1 MMSNFSEEAQNVL
14 NGAREEMVG
23 LRHPYIGTE
32 HLILS
37 ILRVD
42 NEIRERLLEYN
53 LSYEGY
59 RKVVMEMVP
68 AGSLEAD
75 NFIYTPLLRRVI
87 ESSCYLARESGLA
100 EISVRNLFASMLE
113 IGEGTGIRCLVNMG
127 VNIGNLYTEFHSL
140 SRGKSKKKLMVMEFG
155 VCLNDMA
162 RDGKLDPVIG
172 RDREVTRVMEI
183 LCRRSKNN
191 PVLVGEAGVGKSA
204 IVEEVARRIEFEMVP
219 DRLLGKRII
228 SISMANLVAGTK
240 YRGEFEDR
248 MRKLIREVEDEDDI
262 ILFID
267 EVHTLVGAGG
277 AEGAIDASNILKP
290 ALARGKFVCIGATT
304 VGEYKK
310 SIRVDSA
317 LDRRFQVVNV
327 KEPSKVETRGIIG
340 GLRDIYEIYHN
351 VVLSDGVLD
360 DIVEYADRYIVGR
373 YFPDKA
379 IDVMDEVCAMVST
392 RGDEKRRVITELRGR
407 INLVRRDK
415 NCSILGN
422 RLEEAYE
429 MLREEKRLLEEV
441 DALTLAGKRGRNVV
455 SRGDVVDVVARISGV
470 RIYGDI
476 SNSDSDMNREM
487 DMDINNKEMDIS
499 NKVSDMNKEMDMN
512 RGSES
517 MQGIMREIGK
527 SFVGSDRVKR
537 ALSGIVWRRF
547 YGFGKRRGVYLFA
560 GPSGVGKTMAGKILG
575 RMLGSGDGDNVIR
588 VDMSEF
594 SDSSSVSKV
603 IGSNP
608 GYVGYE
614 DTGSVVERIRNM
626 PSGVILLDEVD
637 KAHSSVMGLFYQ
649 IMDEGFIRDNR
660 GELVRINNLIVM
672 TTNVG
677 YEKEKVGFGG
687 DEGRV
692 AERDSELRRVFGD
705 AFMNRIDGVVYFDR
719 LERGDVVEIVKR
731 EIDVVGRE
739 CRWLE
744 KYREWFMDEEFVS
757 GIVRDS
763 DFSEYGARKVKRLV
777 SERMESVIEEIM
789 ASGLGRNDE
798 KRGEESE
805 EERGENS
812 DEMESMSED
821 GKGGKDVKREVASN

>member
-14 NGAREEMVG
+14 NGAKEEMMG
-23 LRHPYIGTE
+23 LKHPYIGTE

-42 NEIRERLLEYN
+42 NEIRERLFSYN

-59 RKVVMEMVP
+59 RKVVMDMVP
-68 AGSLEAD
+68 MGSVEAD

-87 ESSCYLARESGLA
+87 ESSCYMARENGLGD
-100 EISVRNLFASMLE
+100 ISVRNLFASMLD
-113 IGEGTGIRCLVNMG
+113 IGEGTGIRGLVNMG
-127 VNIGNLYTEFHSL
+127 ININDLYTEFHSL

-172 RDREVTRVMEI
+172 RDKEVTRVMEI

-248 MRKLIREVEDEDDI
+248 MRKLIKEVEEEDDI
-262 ILFID
+262 VLFID

-310 SIRVDSA
+310 SIRADSA
-317 LDRRFQVVNV
+317 LDRRFQVVSV
-327 KEPSKVETRGIIG
+327 KEPSMNEVRGIIG
-340 GLRDIYEIYHN
+340 GLRDIYEVYHN
-351 VVLSDGVLD
+351 VVLSDEVLD

-373 YFPDKA
+373 FFPDKA

-392 RGDEKRRVITELRGR
+392 RGDEKRKCIRELRGR

-422 RLEEAYE
+422 RLEEAYK
-429 MLREEKRLLEEV
+429 MLREEKRLLGEV
-441 DALTLAGKRGRNVV
+441 DAMSFAGKRGRNVV
-455 SRGDVVDVVARISGV
+455 ERGDVIDVVERISGV
-470 RIYGDI
+470 SIY
-476 SNSDSDMNREM
+476 M
-487 DMDINNKEMDIS
+487 DRY
-499 NKVSDMNKEMDMN
+499 
-512 RGSES
+512 RGSEC
-517 MQGIMREIGK
+517 MQGFREVIGE

-537 ALSGIVWRRF
+537 ALSGIVWKWF
-547 YGFGKRRGVYLFA
+547 YGLGKRRGVYLFA
-560 GPSGVGKTMAGKILG
+560 GPTGVGKTMAGKLLG
-575 RMLGSGDGDNVIR
+575 KMLGSRDGDNVIR
-588 VDMSEF
+588 IDMSEF

-614 DTGSVVERIRNM
+614 DMGSVVERIRNM

-660 GELVRINNLIVM
+660 GNLVNVNNLIVM

-677 YEKEKVGFGG
+677 YEKGRVGFDG
-687 DEGRV
+687 DK
-692 AERDSELRRVFGD
+692 ERGNECDSELRRVFGD
-705 AFMNRIDGVVYFDR
+705 AFMNRIDGVIYFDS
-719 LERGDVVEIVKR
+719 LEREDVMVIAKR
-731 EIDVVGRE
+731 EIEGILKE
-739 CRWLE
+739 NKWLE
-744 KYREWFMDEEFVS
+744 EYRERFMDEEFIA

-763 DFSEYGARKVKRLV
+763 DFTEYGARKVKRLV
-777 SERMESVIEEIM
+777 SERMESVIVEKMDSIGKEEMDKM
-789 ASGLGRNDE
+789 AI
-798 KRGEESE
+798 
-805 EERGENS
+805 
-812 DEMESMSED
+812 
-821 GKGGKDVKREVASN
+821 KREVTSN

>member
-14 NGAREEMVG
+14 NGAKEEMMG
-23 LRHPYIGTE
+23 LKHPYIGTE

-42 NEIRERLLEYN
+42 NEIRERLFSYN

-59 RKVVMEMVP
+59 RKVVMDMVP
-68 AGSLEAD
+68 MGSVEAD

-87 ESSCYLARESGLA
+87 ESSCYMARENGLGD
-100 EISVRNLFASMLE
+100 ISVRNLFASMLD
-113 IGEGTGIRCLVNMG
+113 IGEGTGIRGLVNMG
-127 VNIGNLYTEFHSL
+127 ININDLYTEFHSL

-172 RDREVTRVMEI
+172 RDKEVTRVMEI

-248 MRKLIREVEDEDDI
+248 MRKLIKEVEEEDDI
-262 ILFID
+262 VLFID

-310 SIRVDSA
+310 SIRADSA
-317 LDRRFQVVNV
+317 LDRRFQVVSV
-327 KEPSKVETRGIIG
+327 KEPSMNDARGIIG
-340 GLRDIYEIYHN
+340 GLRDIYEVYHN
-351 VVLSDGVLD
+351 VVLSDEVLD

-373 YFPDKA
+373 FFPDKA

-392 RGDEKRRVITELRGR
+392 RGDEKRKCIRELRGR

-429 MLREEKRLLEEV
+429 MLREEKRLLGEV
-441 DALTLAGKRGRNVV
+441 DAMSFAGKRGRNVV
-455 SRGDVVDVVARISGV
+455 ERGDVIDVVERISGV
-470 RIYGDI
+470 SIY
-476 SNSDSDMNREM
+476 M
-487 DMDINNKEMDIS
+487 DRY
-499 NKVSDMNKEMDMN
+499 
-512 RGSES
+512 RGSEC
-517 MQGIMREIGK
+517 MQGFREVIGE

-537 ALSGIVWRRF
+537 ALSGIVWKWF
-547 YGFGKRRGVYLFA
+547 YGLGKRRGVYLFA
-560 GPSGVGKTMAGKILG
+560 GPTGVGKTMAGKLLG
-575 RMLGSGDGDNVIR
+575 KMLGSGDGDNVIR
-588 VDMSEF
+588 IDMSEF

-614 DTGSVVERIRNM
+614 DMGSVVERIRNM

-660 GELVRINNLIVM
+660 GNLINVNNLIVM

-677 YEKEKVGFGG
+677 YEKGRVGFDG
-687 DEGRV
+687 DK
-692 AERDSELRRVFGD
+692 ERGNECDSELRRVFGD
-705 AFMNRIDGVVYFDR
+705 AFMNRIDGVIYFDS
-719 LERGDVVEIVKR
+719 LEREDVMVIAKR
-731 EIDVVGRE
+731 EIEGILKE
-739 CRWLE
+739 NRWLE
-744 KYREWFMDEEFVS
+744 EYRERFMDEEFIA
-757 GIVRDS
+757 GIVRNS
-763 DFSEYGARKVKRLV
+763 DFTEYGARKVKRLV
-777 SERMESVIEEIM
+777 SERMESVIVDKMDSIGKEEMDKM
-789 ASGLGRNDE
+789 AI
-798 KRGEESE
+798 
-805 EERGENS
+805 
-812 DEMESMSED
+812 
-821 GKGGKDVKREVASN
+821 KREVTSN

>member
-1 MMSNFSEEAQNVL
+1 MVMMSNFSEEAQNVL
-14 NGAREEMVG
+14 NGAKEEMMG
-23 LRHPYIGTE
+23 LKHPYIGTE

-42 NEIRERLLEYN
+42 NEIRERLFSYN

-59 RKVVMEMVP
+59 RKVVMDMVP
-68 AGSLEAD
+68 MGSVEAD

-87 ESSCYLARESGLA
+87 ESSCYMARENGLGD
-100 EISVRNLFASMLE
+100 ISVRNLFASMLD
-113 IGEGTGIRCLVNMG
+113 IGEGTGIRGLVNMG
-127 VNIGNLYTEFHSL
+127 ININDLYTEFHSL

-172 RDREVTRVMEI
+172 RDKEVTRVMEI

-248 MRKLIREVEDEDDI
+248 MRKLIKEVEEEDDI
-262 ILFID
+262 VLFID

-310 SIRVDSA
+310 SIRADSA
-317 LDRRFQVVNV
+317 LDRRFQVVSV
-327 KEPSKVETRGIIG
+327 KEPSMNEVRGIIG
-340 GLRDIYEIYHN
+340 GLRDIYEVYHN
-351 VVLSDGVLD
+351 VVLSDEVLD

-373 YFPDKA
+373 FFPDKA

-392 RGDEKRRVITELRGR
+392 RGDEKRKCIRELRGR

-422 RLEEAYE
+422 RLEEAYK
-429 MLREEKRLLEEV
+429 MLREEKRLLGEV
-441 DALTLAGKRGRNVV
+441 DAMSFAGKRGRNVV
-455 SRGDVVDVVARISGV
+455 ERGDVIDVVERISGV
-470 RIYGDI
+470 SIY
-476 SNSDSDMNREM
+476 M
-487 DMDINNKEMDIS
+487 DRY
-499 NKVSDMNKEMDMN
+499 
-512 RGSES
+512 RGSEC
-517 MQGIMREIGK
+517 MQGFREVIGE

-537 ALSGIVWRRF
+537 ALSGIVWKWF
-547 YGFGKRRGVYLFA
+547 YGLGKRRGVYLFA
-560 GPSGVGKTMAGKILG
+560 GPTGVGKTMAGKLLG
-575 RMLGSGDGDNVIR
+575 KMLGSRDGDNVIR
-588 VDMSEF
+588 IDMSEF

-614 DTGSVVERIRNM
+614 DMGSVVERIRNM

-660 GELVRINNLIVM
+660 GNLVNVNNLIVM

-677 YEKEKVGFGG
+677 YEKGRVGFDG
-687 DEGRV
+687 DK
-692 AERDSELRRVFGD
+692 ERGNECDSELRRVFGD
-705 AFMNRIDGVVYFDR
+705 AFMNRIDGVIYFDS
-719 LERGDVVEIVKR
+719 LEREDVMVIAKR
-731 EIDVVGRE
+731 EIEGILKE
-739 CRWLE
+739 NKWLE
-744 KYREWFMDEEFVS
+744 EYRERFMDEEFIA

-763 DFSEYGARKVKRLV
+763 DFTEYGARKVKRLV
-777 SERMESVIEEIM
+777 SERMESVIVDKMDSIGKEEMDKM
-789 ASGLGRNDE
+789 AI
-798 KRGEESE
+798 
-805 EERGENS
+805 
-812 DEMESMSED
+812 
-821 GKGGKDVKREVASN
+821 KREVTSN

>member
-14 NGAREEMVG
+14 NGAKEEMMG
-23 LRHPYIGTE
+23 LKHPYIGTE

-42 NEIRERLLEYN
+42 NEIRERLFSYN

-59 RKVVMEMVP
+59 RKVVMDMVP
-68 AGSLEAD
+68 MGSVEAD

-87 ESSCYLARESGLA
+87 ESSCYMARENGLGD
-100 EISVRNLFASMLE
+100 ISVRNLFASMLD
-113 IGEGTGIRCLVNMG
+113 IGEGTGIRGLVNMG
-127 VNIGNLYTEFHSL
+127 ININDLYTEFHSL

-172 RDREVTRVMEI
+172 RDKEVTRVMEI

-248 MRKLIREVEDEDDI
+248 MRKLIKEVEEEDDI
-262 ILFID
+262 VLFID

-310 SIRVDSA
+310 SIRADSA
-317 LDRRFQVVNV
+317 LDRRFQVVSV
-327 KEPSKVETRGIIG
+327 KEPSMNEVRGIIG
-340 GLRDIYEIYHN
+340 GLRDIYEVYHN
-351 VVLSDGVLD
+351 VVLSDEVLD

-373 YFPDKA
+373 FFPDKA

-392 RGDEKRRVITELRGR
+392 RGDEKRKCIRELRGR

-429 MLREEKRLLEEV
+429 MLREEKRLLGEV
-441 DALTLAGKRGRNVV
+441 DAMSFAGKRGRNVV
-455 SRGDVVDVVARISGV
+455 ERGDVIDVVERISGV
-470 RIYGDI
+470 SIYVD
-476 SNSDSDMNREM
+476 RY
-487 DMDINNKEMDIS
+487 
-499 NKVSDMNKEMDMN
+499 
-512 RGSES
+512 RGSEC
-517 MQGIMREIGK
+517 MQGFREVIGE

-537 ALSGIVWRRF
+537 ALSGIVWKWF
-547 YGFGKRRGVYLFA
+547 YGLGKRRGVYLFA
-560 GPSGVGKTMAGKILG
+560 GPTGVGKTMAGKLLG
-575 RMLGSGDGDNVIR
+575 KMLGSRDGDNVIR
-588 VDMSEF
+588 IDMSEF

-614 DTGSVVERIRNM
+614 DMGSVVERIRNM

-660 GELVRINNLIVM
+660 GNLVNVNNLIVM

-677 YEKEKVGFGG
+677 DEKGRVGFDG
-687 DEGRV
+687 DK
-692 AERDSELRRVFGD
+692 ERGNECDSELRRVFGD
-705 AFMNRIDGVVYFDR
+705 AFMNRIDGVIYFDS
-719 LERGDVVEIVKR
+719 LEREDVMVIAKR
-731 EIDVVGRE
+731 EIEGILKE
-739 CRWLE
+739 NKWLE
-744 KYREWFMDEEFVS
+744 EYRERFMDEEFIA

-763 DFSEYGARKVKRLV
+763 DFTEYGARKVKRLV
-777 SERMESVIEEIM
+777 SERMESVIVDKMDSIGKEEMDKM
-789 ASGLGRNDE
+789 AI
-798 KRGEESE
+798 
-805 EERGENS
+805 
-812 DEMESMSED
+812 
-821 GKGGKDVKREVASN
+821 KREVTSN

>member
-14 NGAREEMVG
+14 NGAKEEMMG
-23 LRHPYIGTE
+23 LKHPYIGTE

-42 NEIRERLLEYN
+42 NEIRERLFSYN

-59 RKVVMEMVP
+59 RKVVMDMVP
-68 AGSLEAD
+68 MGSVEAD

-87 ESSCYLARESGLA
+87 ESSCYMARENGLGD
-100 EISVRNLFASMLE
+100 ISVRNLFASMLD
-113 IGEGTGIRCLVNMG
+113 IGEGTGIRGLVNMG
-127 VNIGNLYTEFHSL
+127 ININDLYTEFHSL

-172 RDREVTRVMEI
+172 RDKEVTRVMEI

-248 MRKLIREVEDEDDI
+248 MRKLIKEVEEEDDI
-262 ILFID
+262 VLFID

-310 SIRVDSA
+310 SIRADSA
-317 LDRRFQVVNV
+317 LDRRFQVVSV
-327 KEPSKVETRGIIG
+327 KEPSMNEVRVIIG
-340 GLRDIYEIYHN
+340 GLRDIYEVYHN
-351 VVLSDGVLD
+351 VVLSDEVLD

-373 YFPDKA
+373 FFPDKA

-392 RGDEKRRVITELRGR
+392 RGDEKRKCIRELRGR

-429 MLREEKRLLEEV
+429 MLREEKRLLGEV
-441 DALTLAGKRGRNVV
+441 DAMSFAGKRGRNVV
-455 SRGDVVDVVARISGV
+455 ERGDVIDVVERISGV
-470 RIYGDI
+470 SIYVD
-476 SNSDSDMNREM
+476 RY
-487 DMDINNKEMDIS
+487 
-499 NKVSDMNKEMDMN
+499 
-512 RGSES
+512 RGSEC
-517 MQGIMREIGK
+517 MQGFREVIGE

-537 ALSGIVWRRF
+537 ALSGIVWKWF
-547 YGFGKRRGVYLFA
+547 YGLGKRRGVYLFA
-560 GPSGVGKTMAGKILG
+560 GPTGVGKTMAGKLLG
-575 RMLGSGDGDNVIR
+575 KMLGSRDGDNVIR
-588 VDMSEF
+588 IDMSEF

-614 DTGSVVERIRNM
+614 DMGSVVERIRNM

-660 GELVRINNLIVM
+660 GNLVNVNNLIVM

-677 YEKEKVGFGG
+677 YEKGRVGFDG
-687 DEGRV
+687 DK
-692 AERDSELRRVFGD
+692 ERGNECDSELRRVFGD
-705 AFMNRIDGVVYFDR
+705 AFMNRIDGVIYFDS
-719 LERGDVVEIVKR
+719 LEREDVMVIAKR
-731 EIDVVGRE
+731 EIERILKDNK
-739 CRWLE
+739 WLE
-744 KYREWFMDEEFVS
+744 EYRERFMDEEFIA

-763 DFSEYGARKVKRLV
+763 DFTEYGARKVKRLV
-777 SERMESVIEEIM
+777 SERMESVIVDKMDSIGKEEMDKM
-789 ASGLGRNDE
+789 AI
-798 KRGEESE
+798 
-805 EERGENS
+805 
-812 DEMESMSED
+812 
-821 GKGGKDVKREVASN
+821 KREVTSN

>member
-14 NGAREEMVG
+14 NGAKEEMLG
-23 LRHPYIGTE
+23 LKHPYIGTE
-32 HLILS
+32 HLLLS

-42 NEIRERLLEYN
+42 NEIRERLFEYN

-59 RKVVMEMVP
+59 RKVVLEMVP
-68 AGSLEAD
+68 AGDSEVD

-87 ESSCYLARESGLA
+87 ESSCYMARESGLT

-127 VNIGNLYTEFHSL
+127 VDIGNLYTEFHSL
-140 SRGKSKKKLMVMEFG
+140 SRGKSKKKLMVTEFG

-248 MRKLIREVEDEDDI
+248 MRKLIREVEEEDDI
-262 ILFID
+262 VLFID

-310 SIRVDSA
+310 SIRADSA
-317 LDRRFQVVNV
+317 LDRRFQVVSV

-340 GLRDIYEIYHN
+340 GLRDIYERYHN

-379 IDVMDEVCAMVST
+379 IDVLDEVCAMVST
-392 RGDEKRRVITELRGR
+392 RGDEKRKVISELRGR

-415 NCSILGN
+415 NSSILEN
-422 RLEEAYE
+422 RLEEAYA

-441 DALTLAGKRGRNVV
+441 DCLSLTGKRGRNVV
-455 SRGDVVDVVARISGV
+455 SRGDVLDVVEGISGV
-470 RIYGDI
+470 RIYGDR
-476 SNSDSDMNREM
+476 DVDMN
-487 DMDINNKEMDIS
+487 NKDMDIS
-499 NKVSDMNKEMDMN
+499 NRDSDMSKN
-512 RGSES
+512 ES

-527 SFVGSDRVKR
+527 CFVGSDRVKR
-537 ALSGIVWRRF
+537 ALSGIVWSRF
-547 YGFGKRRGVYLFA
+547 YGLGKRRGVYLFA
-560 GPSGVGKTMAGKILG
+560 GPSGVGKTMAGKLLG
-575 RMLGSGDGDNVIR
+575 KMLGSGDGDNVIR

-637 KAHSSVMGLFYQ
+637 KAHRSVMGLFYQ

-687 DEGRV
+687 EE
-692 AERDSELRRVFGD
+692 ERGADCDSELRRVFGD
-705 AFMNRIDGVVYFDR
+705 AFMNRIDRVICFDR
-719 LERGDVVEIVKR
+719 LEEGDVAEIVRR
-731 EIDVVGRE
+731 EVEGIRQE

-744 KYREWFMDEEFVS
+744 KYRERFMDEEFVM

-763 DFSEYGARKVKRLV
+763 GFEEYGARKVKRLV
-777 SERMESVIEEIM
+777 SERMEGVIEEM
-789 ASGLGRNDE
+789 MESGLGRNDE
-798 KRGEESE
+798 KKG

-812 DEMESMSED
+812 DEMESVSED
-821 GKGGKDVKREVASN
+821 GKSGKDVKREVASN

>member
-14 NGAREEMVG
+14 NGAKEEMMG
-23 LRHPYIGTE
+23 LKHPYIGTE

-42 NEIRERLLEYN
+42 NEIRERLFSYN

-59 RKVVMEMVP
+59 RKVVMDMVP
-68 AGSLEAD
+68 MGSVEAD

-87 ESSCYLARESGLA
+87 ESSCYMARENGLGD
-100 EISVRNLFASMLE
+100 ISVRNLFASMLD
-113 IGEGTGIRCLVNMG
+113 IGEGTGIRGLVNMG
-127 VNIGNLYTEFHSL
+127 ININDLYTEFHSL

-172 RDREVTRVMEI
+172 RDKEVTRVMEI

-248 MRKLIREVEDEDDI
+248 MRKLIKEVEEEDDI
-262 ILFID
+262 VLFID

-310 SIRVDSA
+310 SIRADSA
-317 LDRRFQVVNV
+317 LDRRFQVVSV
-327 KEPSKVETRGIIG
+327 KEPSMNEVRGIIG
-340 GLRDIYEIYHN
+340 GLRDIYEVYHN
-351 VVLSDGVLD
+351 VVLSDEVLD

-373 YFPDKA
+373 FFPDKA

-392 RGDEKRRVITELRGR
+392 RGDEKRKCIRELRGR

-429 MLREEKRLLEEV
+429 MLREEKRLLGEV
-441 DALTLAGKRGRNVV
+441 DAMSFAGKRGRNVV
-455 SRGDVVDVVARISGV
+455 ERGDVIDVVERISGV
-470 RIYGDI
+470 SIYVD
-476 SNSDSDMNREM
+476 RY
-487 DMDINNKEMDIS
+487 
-499 NKVSDMNKEMDMN
+499 
-512 RGSES
+512 RGSEC
-517 MQGIMREIGK
+517 MQGFREVIGE

-537 ALSGIVWRRF
+537 ALSGIVWKWF
-547 YGFGKRRGVYLFA
+547 YGLGKRRGVYLFA
-560 GPSGVGKTMAGKILG
+560 GPTGVGKTMAGKLLG
-575 RMLGSGDGDNVIR
+575 KMLGSRDGDNVIR
-588 VDMSEF
+588 IDMSEF

-614 DTGSVVERIRNM
+614 DMGSVVERIRNM

-660 GELVRINNLIVM
+660 GNLVNVNNLIVM

-677 YEKEKVGFGG
+677 YEKGRVGFDG
-687 DEGRV
+687 DK
-692 AERDSELRRVFGD
+692 ERGNECDSELRRVFGD
-705 AFMNRIDGVVYFDR
+705 AFMNRIDGVIYFDS
-719 LERGDVVEIVKR
+719 LEREDVMVIAKR
-731 EIDVVGRE
+731 EIEGILKE
-739 CRWLE
+739 NKWLE
-744 KYREWFMDEEFVS
+744 EYRERFMDEEFIA

-763 DFSEYGARKVKRLV
+763 DFTEYGARKVKRLV
-777 SERMESVIEEIM
+777 SERMESVIVDKMDSIGKEEMDKM
-789 ASGLGRNDE
+789 AI
-798 KRGEESE
+798 
-805 EERGENS
+805 
-812 DEMESMSED
+812 
-821 GKGGKDVKREVASN
+821 KREVTSN

>member
-1 MMSNFSEEAQNVL
+1 M
-14 NGAREEMVG
+14 
-23 LRHPYIGTE
+23 
-32 HLILS
+32 
-37 ILRVD
+37 D
-42 NEIRERLLEYN
+42 
-53 LSYEGY
+53 
-59 RKVVMEMVP
+59 MVP
-68 AGSLEAD
+68 MGSVEAD

-87 ESSCYLARESGLA
+87 ESSCYMARENGLGD
-100 EISVRNLFASMLE
+100 ISVRNLFASMLD
-113 IGEGTGIRCLVNMG
+113 IGEGTGIRGLVNMG
-127 VNIGNLYTEFHSL
+127 ININDLYTEFHSL

-172 RDREVTRVMEI
+172 RDKEVTRVMEI

-248 MRKLIREVEDEDDI
+248 MRKLIKEVEEEDDI
-262 ILFID
+262 VLFID

-310 SIRVDSA
+310 SIRADSA
-317 LDRRFQVVNV
+317 LDRRFQVVSV
-327 KEPSKVETRGIIG
+327 KEPSMNDARGIIG
-340 GLRDIYEIYHN
+340 GLRDIYEVYHN
-351 VVLSDGVLD
+351 VVLSDEVLD

-373 YFPDKA
+373 FFPDKA

-392 RGDEKRRVITELRGR
+392 RGDEKRKCIRELRGR

-422 RLEEAYE
+422 RLEEAYK
-429 MLREEKRLLEEV
+429 MLREEKRLLGEV
-441 DALTLAGKRGRNVV
+441 DAMSFAGKRGRNVV
-455 SRGDVVDVVARISGV
+455 ERGDVIDVVERISGV
-470 RIYGDI
+470 SIY
-476 SNSDSDMNREM
+476 M
-487 DMDINNKEMDIS
+487 DRY
-499 NKVSDMNKEMDMN
+499 
-512 RGSES
+512 RGSEC
-517 MQGIMREIGK
+517 MQGFREVIGE

-537 ALSGIVWRRF
+537 ALSGIVWKWF
-547 YGFGKRRGVYLFA
+547 YGLGKRRGVYLFA
-560 GPSGVGKTMAGKILG
+560 GPTGVGKTMAGKLLG
-575 RMLGSGDGDNVIR
+575 KMLGSRDGDNVIR
-588 VDMSEF
+588 IDMSEF

-614 DTGSVVERIRNM
+614 DMGSVVERIRNM

-660 GELVRINNLIVM
+660 GNLINVNNLIVM

-677 YEKEKVGFGG
+677 YEKGRVGFDG
-687 DEGRV
+687 DK
-692 AERDSELRRVFGD
+692 ERGNECDSELRRVFGD
-705 AFMNRIDGVVYFDR
+705 AFMNRIDGVIYFDS
-719 LERGDVVEIVKR
+719 LEREDVMVIAKR
-731 EIDVVGRE
+731 EIEGILKE
-739 CRWLE
+739 NKWLE
-744 KYREWFMDEEFVS
+744 EYRERFMDEEFIA
-757 GIVRDS
+757 GIVMDS
-763 DFSEYGARKVKRLV
+763 DFTEYGARKVKRLV
-777 SERMESVIEEIM
+777 SERMESVIVDKMDSIGKEEMDKM
-789 ASGLGRNDE
+789 AI
-798 KRGEESE
+798 
-805 EERGENS
+805 
-812 DEMESMSED
+812 
-821 GKGGKDVKREVASN
+821 KREVTSN

>member
-14 NGAREEMVG
+14 NGAREEMMG
-23 LRHPYIGTE
+23 LKHPYIGTE

-42 NEIRERLLEYN
+42 NEIRERLFSYN

-59 RKVVMEMVP
+59 RKVVMDMVP
-68 AGSLEAD
+68 MGSVEAD

-87 ESSCYLARESGLA
+87 ESSCYMARENGLGD
-100 EISVRNLFASMLE
+100 ISVRNLFASMLD
-113 IGEGTGIRCLVNMG
+113 IGEGTGIRGLVNMG
-127 VNIGNLYTEFHSL
+127 ININDLYTEFHSL

-172 RDREVTRVMEI
+172 RDKEVTRVMEI

-248 MRKLIREVEDEDDI
+248 MRKLIKEVEEEDDI
-262 ILFID
+262 VLFID

-310 SIRVDSA
+310 SIRADSA
-317 LDRRFQVVNV
+317 LDRRFQVVSV
-327 KEPSKVETRGIIG
+327 KEPSMNDARGIIG
-340 GLRDIYEIYHN
+340 GLRDIYEVYHN
-351 VVLSDGVLD
+351 VVLSDEVLD

-373 YFPDKA
+373 FFPDKA

-392 RGDEKRRVITELRGR
+392 RGDEKRKCIRELRGR

-422 RLEEAYE
+422 RLEEAYK
-429 MLREEKRLLEEV
+429 MLREEKRLLGEV
-441 DALTLAGKRGRNVV
+441 DAMSFAGKRGRNVV
-455 SRGDVVDVVARISGV
+455 ERGDVIDVVERISGV
-470 RIYGDI
+470 SIY
-476 SNSDSDMNREM
+476 M
-487 DMDINNKEMDIS
+487 DRY
-499 NKVSDMNKEMDMN
+499 
-512 RGSES
+512 RGSEC
-517 MQGIMREIGK
+517 MQGFREVIGE
-527 SFVGSDRVKR
+527 SFVGSERVKR
-537 ALSGIVWRRF
+537 ALSGIVWKWF
-547 YGFGKRRGVYLFA
+547 YGLGKRRGVYLFA
-560 GPSGVGKTMAGKILG
+560 GPTGVGKTMAGKLLG
-575 RMLGSGDGDNVIR
+575 KMLGSRDGDNVIR
-588 VDMSEF
+588 IDMSEF

-614 DTGSVVERIRNM
+614 DMGSVVERIRNM

-660 GELVRINNLIVM
+660 GNLVNVNNLIVM

-677 YEKEKVGFGG
+677 YEKGRVGFDG
-687 DEGRV
+687 DK
-692 AERDSELRRVFGD
+692 ERGNECDSELRRVFGD
-705 AFMNRIDGVVYFDR
+705 AFMNRIDGVIYFDS
-719 LERGDVVEIVKR
+719 LEREDVMVIAKR
-731 EIDVVGRE
+731 EIERILKDNK
-739 CRWLE
+739 WLE
-744 KYREWFMDEEFVS
+744 EYRERFMDEEFIA

-763 DFSEYGARKVKRLV
+763 DFTEYGARKVKRLV
-777 SERMESVIEEIM
+777 SERMESVIVDKMDSIGKEEMDKM
-789 ASGLGRNDE
+789 AI
-798 KRGEESE
+798 
-805 EERGENS
+805 
-812 DEMESMSED
+812 
-821 GKGGKDVKREVASN
+821 KREVTSN

>member
-14 NGAREEMVG
+14 NGAKEEMMG
-23 LRHPYIGTE
+23 LKHPYIGTE

-42 NEIRERLLEYN
+42 NEIRERLFSYN

-59 RKVVMEMVP
+59 RKVVMDMVP
-68 AGSLEAD
+68 MGSVEAD

-87 ESSCYLARESGLA
+87 ESSCYMARENGLGD
-100 EISVRNLFASMLE
+100 ISVRNLFASMLD
-113 IGEGTGIRCLVNMG
+113 IGEGTGIRGLVNMG
-127 VNIGNLYTEFHSL
+127 ININDLYTEFHSL

-172 RDREVTRVMEI
+172 RDKEVTRVMEI

-248 MRKLIREVEDEDDI
+248 MRKLIKEVEEEDDI
-262 ILFID
+262 VLFID

-310 SIRVDSA
+310 SIRADSA
-317 LDRRFQVVNV
+317 LDRRFQVVSV
-327 KEPSKVETRGIIG
+327 KEPSMNEVRGIIG
-340 GLRDIYEIYHN
+340 GLRDIYEVYHN
-351 VVLSDGVLD
+351 VVLSDEVLD
-360 DIVEYADRYIVGR
+360 DIVEYAERYIVGR
-373 YFPDKA
+373 FFPDKA

-392 RGDEKRRVITELRGR
+392 RGDEKRKCIRELRGR

-429 MLREEKRLLEEV
+429 MLREEKRLLGEV
-441 DALTLAGKRGRNVV
+441 DAMSFAGKRGRNVV
-455 SRGDVVDVVARISGV
+455 ERGDVIDVVERISGV
-470 RIYGDI
+470 SIYVD
-476 SNSDSDMNREM
+476 RY
-487 DMDINNKEMDIS
+487 
-499 NKVSDMNKEMDMN
+499 
-512 RGSES
+512 RGSEC
-517 MQGIMREIGK
+517 MQGFREVIGE

-537 ALSGIVWRRF
+537 ALSGIVWKWF
-547 YGFGKRRGVYLFA
+547 YGLGKRRGVYLFA
-560 GPSGVGKTMAGKILG
+560 GPTGVGKTMAGKLLG
-575 RMLGSGDGDNVIR
+575 KMLGSRDGDNVIR
-588 VDMSEF
+588 IDMSEF

-614 DTGSVVERIRNM
+614 DMGSVVERIRNM

-660 GELVRINNLIVM
+660 GNLVNVNNLIVM

-677 YEKEKVGFGG
+677 YEKGRVGFDG
-687 DEGRV
+687 DK
-692 AERDSELRRVFGD
+692 ERGNECDSELRRVFGD
-705 AFMNRIDGVVYFDR
+705 AFMNRIDGVIYFDS
-719 LERGDVVEIVKR
+719 LEREDVMVIAKR
-731 EIDVVGRE
+731 EIEGILKE
-739 CRWLE
+739 NKWLE
-744 KYREWFMDEEFVS
+744 EYRERFMDEEFIA

-763 DFSEYGARKVKRLV
+763 DFTEYGARKVKRLV
-777 SERMESVIEEIM
+777 SERMESVIVDKMDSIGKEEMDKM
-789 ASGLGRNDE
+789 AI
-798 KRGEESE
+798 
-805 EERGENS
+805 
-812 DEMESMSED
+812 
-821 GKGGKDVKREVASN
+821 KREVTSN

>member
-14 NGAREEMVG
+14 NGAKEEMMG
-23 LRHPYIGTE
+23 LKHPYIGTE

-42 NEIRERLLEYN
+42 NEIRERLFSYN

-59 RKVVMEMVP
+59 RKVVMDMVP
-68 AGSLEAD
+68 MGSVEAD

-87 ESSCYLARESGLA
+87 ESSCYMARENGLGD
-100 EISVRNLFASMLE
+100 ISVRNLFASMLD
-113 IGEGTGIRCLVNMG
+113 IGEGTGIRGLVNMG
-127 VNIGNLYTEFHSL
+127 ININDLYKEFHSL

-172 RDREVTRVMEI
+172 RDKEVTRVMEI

-248 MRKLIREVEDEDDI
+248 MRKLIKEVEEEDDI
-262 ILFID
+262 VLFID

-310 SIRVDSA
+310 SIRADSA
-317 LDRRFQVVNV
+317 LDRRFQVVSV
-327 KEPSKVETRGIIG
+327 KEPSMNEVRGIIG
-340 GLRDIYEIYHN
+340 GLRDIYEVYHN
-351 VVLSDGVLD
+351 VVLSDEVLD

-373 YFPDKA
+373 FFPDKA

-392 RGDEKRRVITELRGR
+392 RGDEKRKCIRELRGR

-429 MLREEKRLLEEV
+429 MLREEKRLLGEV
-441 DALTLAGKRGRNVV
+441 DAMSFAGKRGRNVV
-455 SRGDVVDVVARISGV
+455 ERGDVIDVVERISGV
-470 RIYGDI
+470 SIYVD
-476 SNSDSDMNREM
+476 RY
-487 DMDINNKEMDIS
+487 
-499 NKVSDMNKEMDMN
+499 
-512 RGSES
+512 RGSEC
-517 MQGIMREIGK
+517 MQGFREVIGE

-537 ALSGIVWRRF
+537 ALSGIVWKWF
-547 YGFGKRRGVYLFA
+547 YGLGKRRGVYLFA
-560 GPSGVGKTMAGKILG
+560 GPTGVGKTMAGKLLG
-575 RMLGSGDGDNVIR
+575 KMLGSRDGDNVIR
-588 VDMSEF
+588 IDMSEF

-614 DTGSVVERIRNM
+614 DMGSVVERIRNM

-660 GELVRINNLIVM
+660 GNLVNVNNLIVM

-677 YEKEKVGFGG
+677 YEKGRVGFDG
-687 DEGRV
+687 DK
-692 AERDSELRRVFGD
+692 ERGNECDSELRRVFGD
-705 AFMNRIDGVVYFDR
+705 AFMNRIDGVIYFDS
-719 LERGDVVEIVKR
+719 LEREDVMVIAKR
-731 EIDVVGRE
+731 EIEGILKE
-739 CRWLE
+739 NKWLE
-744 KYREWFMDEEFVS
+744 EYRERFMDEEFIA

-763 DFSEYGARKVKRLV
+763 DFTEYGARKVKRLV
-777 SERMESVIEEIM
+777 SERMESVIVDKMDSIGKEEMDKM
-789 ASGLGRNDE
+789 AI
-798 KRGEESE
+798 
-805 EERGENS
+805 
-812 DEMESMSED
+812 
-821 GKGGKDVKREVASN
+821 KREVTSN

>member
-1 MMSNFSEEAQNVL
+1 MVMMSNFSEEAQNVL
-14 NGAREEMVG
+14 NGAKEEMMG
-23 LRHPYIGTE
+23 LKHPYIGTE

-42 NEIRERLLEYN
+42 NEIRERLFSYN

-59 RKVVMEMVP
+59 RKVVMDMVP
-68 AGSLEAD
+68 MGSVEAD

-87 ESSCYLARESGLA
+87 ESSCYMARENGLGD
-100 EISVRNLFASMLE
+100 ISVRNLFASMLD
-113 IGEGTGIRCLVNMG
+113 IGEGTGIRGLVNMG
-127 VNIGNLYTEFHSL
+127 ININDLYTEFHSL

-172 RDREVTRVMEI
+172 RDKEVTRVMEI

-248 MRKLIREVEDEDDI
+248 MRKLIKEVEEEDDI
-262 ILFID
+262 VLFID

-310 SIRVDSA
+310 SIRADSA
-317 LDRRFQVVNV
+317 LDRRFQVVSV
-327 KEPSKVETRGIIG
+327 KEPSMNEVRGIIG
-340 GLRDIYEIYHN
+340 GLRDIYEVYHN
-351 VVLSDGVLD
+351 VVLSDEVLD

-373 YFPDKA
+373 FFPDKA

-392 RGDEKRRVITELRGR
+392 RGDEKRKCIRELRGR

-429 MLREEKRLLEEV
+429 MLREEKRLLGEV
-441 DALTLAGKRGRNVV
+441 DAMSFAGKRGRNVV
-455 SRGDVVDVVARISGV
+455 ERGDVIDVVERISGV
-470 RIYGDI
+470 SIYVD
-476 SNSDSDMNREM
+476 RY
-487 DMDINNKEMDIS
+487 
-499 NKVSDMNKEMDMN
+499 
-512 RGSES
+512 RGSEC
-517 MQGIMREIGK
+517 MQGFREVIGE

-537 ALSGIVWRRF
+537 ALSGIVWKWF
-547 YGFGKRRGVYLFA
+547 YGLGKRRGVYLFA
-560 GPSGVGKTMAGKILG
+560 GPTGVGKTMAGKLLG
-575 RMLGSGDGDNVIR
+575 KMLGSRDGDNVIR
-588 VDMSEF
+588 IDMSEF

-614 DTGSVVERIRNM
+614 DMGSVVERIRNM

-660 GELVRINNLIVM
+660 GNLVNVNNLIVM

-677 YEKEKVGFGG
+677 YEKGRVGFDG
-687 DEGRV
+687 DK
-692 AERDSELRRVFGD
+692 ERGNECDSELRRVFGD
-705 AFMNRIDGVVYFDR
+705 AFMNRIDGVIYFDS
-719 LERGDVVEIVKR
+719 LEREDVMVIAKR
-731 EIDVVGRE
+731 EIEGILKE
-739 CRWLE
+739 NKWLE
-744 KYREWFMDEEFVS
+744 EYREMFMDEEFIA

-763 DFSEYGARKVKRLV
+763 DFTEYGARKVKRLV
-777 SERMESVIEEIM
+777 SERMESVIVDKMDSIGKEEMDKM
-789 ASGLGRNDE
+789 AI
-798 KRGEESE
+798 
-805 EERGENS
+805 
-812 DEMESMSED
+812 
-821 GKGGKDVKREVASN
+821 KREVTSN

>member
-14 NGAREEMVG
+14 NGAKEEMMG
-23 LRHPYIGTE
+23 LKHPYIGTE

-42 NEIRERLLEYN
+42 NEIRERLFSYN

-59 RKVVMEMVP
+59 RKVVMDMVP
-68 AGSLEAD
+68 MGSVEAD

-87 ESSCYLARESGLA
+87 ESSCYMARENGLGD
-100 EISVRNLFASMLE
+100 ISVRNLFASMLD
-113 IGEGTGIRCLVNMG
+113 IGEGTGIRGLVNMG
-127 VNIGNLYTEFHSL
+127 ININDLYTEFHSL

-172 RDREVTRVMEI
+172 RDKEVTRVMEI

-248 MRKLIREVEDEDDI
+248 MRKLIKEVEEEDDI
-262 ILFID
+262 VLFID

-310 SIRVDSA
+310 SIRADSA
-317 LDRRFQVVNV
+317 LDRRFQVVSV
-327 KEPSKVETRGIIG
+327 KEPSMNEVRGIIG
-340 GLRDIYEIYHN
+340 GLRDIYEVYHN
-351 VVLSDGVLD
+351 VVLSDEVLD

-373 YFPDKA
+373 FFPDKA

-392 RGDEKRRVITELRGR
+392 RGDEKRKCIRELRGR

-415 NCSILGN
+415 NCSILWN

-429 MLREEKRLLEEV
+429 MLREEKRLLGEV
-441 DALTLAGKRGRNVV
+441 DAMSFAGKRGRNVV
-455 SRGDVVDVVARISGV
+455 ERGDVIDVVERISGV
-470 RIYGDI
+470 SIYVD
-476 SNSDSDMNREM
+476 RY
-487 DMDINNKEMDIS
+487 
-499 NKVSDMNKEMDMN
+499 
-512 RGSES
+512 RGSEC
-517 MQGIMREIGK
+517 MQGFREVIGE

-537 ALSGIVWRRF
+537 ALSGIVWKWF
-547 YGFGKRRGVYLFA
+547 YGLGKRRGVYLFA
-560 GPSGVGKTMAGKILG
+560 GPTGVGKTMAGKLLG
-575 RMLGSGDGDNVIR
+575 KMLGSRDGDNVIR
-588 VDMSEF
+588 IDMSEF

-614 DTGSVVERIRNM
+614 DMGSVVERIRNM

-660 GELVRINNLIVM
+660 GNLVNVNNLIVM

-677 YEKEKVGFGG
+677 YEKGRVGFDG
-687 DEGRV
+687 DK
-692 AERDSELRRVFGD
+692 ERGNECDSELRRVFGD
-705 AFMNRIDGVVYFDR
+705 AFMNRIDGVIYFDS
-719 LERGDVVEIVKR
+719 LEREDVMVIAKR
-731 EIDVVGRE
+731 EIEGILKE
-739 CRWLE
+739 NKWLE
-744 KYREWFMDEEFVS
+744 EYRERFMDEEFIA

-763 DFSEYGARKVKRLV
+763 DFTEYGARKVKRLV
-777 SERMESVIEEIM
+777 SERMESVIVDKMDSIGKEEMDKM
-789 ASGLGRNDE
+789 AI
-798 KRGEESE
+798 
-805 EERGENS
+805 
-812 DEMESMSED
+812 
-821 GKGGKDVKREVASN
+821 KREVTSN

>member
-14 NGAREEMVG
+14 NGAKEEMMG
-23 LRHPYIGTE
+23 LKHPYIGTE

-42 NEIRERLLEYN
+42 NEIRERLFSYN

-59 RKVVMEMVP
+59 RKAVMDMVP
-68 AGSLEAD
+68 MGSVEAD

-87 ESSCYLARESGLA
+87 ESSCYMARENGLGD
-100 EISVRNLFASMLE
+100 ISVRNLFASMLD
-113 IGEGTGIRCLVNMG
+113 IGEGTGIRGLVNMG
-127 VNIGNLYTEFHSL
+127 ININDLYMEFHSL

-172 RDREVTRVMEI
+172 RDKEVTRVMEI

-248 MRKLIREVEDEDDI
+248 MRKLIKEVEEEDDI
-262 ILFID
+262 VLFID

-310 SIRVDSA
+310 SIRADSA
-317 LDRRFQVVNV
+317 LDRRFQVVSV
-327 KEPSKVETRGIIG
+327 KEPSIVEARGIIG
-340 GLRDIYEIYHN
+340 GLRDIYEVYHN
-351 VVLSDGVLD
+351 VVLSDEVID

-373 YFPDKA
+373 FFPDKA

-392 RGDEKRRVITELRGR
+392 RGDEKRKCIRELRGR

-422 RLEEAYE
+422 RLEEAYK
-429 MLREEKRLLEEV
+429 MLREEKRLLGEV
-441 DALTLAGKRGRNVV
+441 DAMSFAGKRGRNVV
-455 SRGDVVDVVARISGV
+455 ERGDVIDVVQKISGV
-470 RIYGDI
+470 SIYVD
-476 SNSDSDMNREM
+476 RY
-487 DMDINNKEMDIS
+487 
-499 NKVSDMNKEMDMN
+499 
-512 RGSES
+512 RGSEC
-517 MQGIMREIGK
+517 MQGFREVIGE
-527 SFVGSDRVKR
+527 SFVGSERVKR
-537 ALSGIVWRRF
+537 ALSGIVWKWF
-547 YGFGKRRGVYLFA
+547 YGLGKRRGVYLFA
-560 GPSGVGKTMAGKILG
+560 GPTGVGKTMAGKLLG
-575 RMLGSGDGDNVIR
+575 KMLGSRDGDNVIR
-588 VDMSEF
+588 IDMSEF

-614 DTGSVVERIRNM
+614 DMGSVVERIRNM

-660 GELVRINNLIVM
+660 GNLVNVNNLIVM

-677 YEKEKVGFGG
+677 YEKGRVGFDG
-687 DEGRV
+687 DK
-692 AERDSELRRVFGD
+692 ERRNGCDSELRRVFGD
-705 AFMNRIDGVVYFDR
+705 AFMNRIDGVVYFDS
-719 LERGDVVEIVKR
+719 LEREDVMVIAKR
-731 EIDVVGRE
+731 EIEGILKE
-739 CRWLE
+739 NRWLE
-744 KYREWFMDEEFVS
+744 EYRERFMDEEFIV

-763 DFSEYGARKVKRLV
+763 DFTEYGARKVKRLV
-777 SERMESVIEEIM
+777 SERMESVIVDKMDSIGKEEMDKM
-789 ASGLGRNDE
+789 AI
-798 KRGEESE
+798 
-805 EERGENS
+805 
-812 DEMESMSED
+812 
-821 GKGGKDVKREVASN
+821 KREVTSN

>member
-14 NGAREEMVG
+14 NGAKEEMMG
-23 LRHPYIGTE
+23 LKHPYIGTE

-42 NEIRERLLEYN
+42 NEIRERLFSYN

-59 RKVVMEMVP
+59 RKVVMDMVP
-68 AGSLEAD
+68 MGSVEAD

-87 ESSCYLARESGLA
+87 ESSCYMARENGLGD
-100 EISVRNLFASMLE
+100 ISVRNLFASMLD
-113 IGEGTGIRCLVNMG
+113 IGEGTGIRGLVNMG
-127 VNIGNLYTEFHSL
+127 ININDLYTEFHSL

-172 RDREVTRVMEI
+172 RDKEVTRVMEI

-248 MRKLIREVEDEDDI
+248 MRKLIKEVEEEDDI
-262 ILFID
+262 VLFID

-310 SIRVDSA
+310 SIRADSA
-317 LDRRFQVVNV
+317 LDRRFQVVSV
-327 KEPSKVETRGIIG
+327 KEPSMNEVRGIIG
-340 GLRDIYEIYHN
+340 GLRDIYEVYHN
-351 VVLSDGVLD
+351 VVLSDEVLD

-373 YFPDKA
+373 FFPDKA

-392 RGDEKRRVITELRGR
+392 RGDEKRKCIRELRGR

-429 MLREEKRLLEEV
+429 MLREEKRLLGEV
-441 DALTLAGKRGRNVV
+441 DAMSFAGKRGRNVV
-455 SRGDVVDVVARISGV
+455 ERGDVIDVVERISGV
-470 RIYGDI
+470 SIY
-476 SNSDSDMNREM
+476 M
-487 DMDINNKEMDIS
+487 DRY
-499 NKVSDMNKEMDMN
+499 
-512 RGSES
+512 RGSEC
-517 MQGIMREIGK
+517 MQGFREVIGE

-537 ALSGIVWRRF
+537 ALSGIVWKWF
-547 YGFGKRRGVYLFA
+547 YGLGKRRGVYLFA
-560 GPSGVGKTMAGKILG
+560 GPTGVGKTMAGKLLG
-575 RMLGSGDGDNVIR
+575 KMLGSRDGDNVIR
-588 VDMSEF
+588 IDMSEF

-614 DTGSVVERIRNM
+614 DMGSVVERIRNM

-660 GELVRINNLIVM
+660 GNLVNVNNLIVM

-677 YEKEKVGFGG
+677 YEKGRVGFDG
-687 DEGRV
+687 DK
-692 AERDSELRRVFGD
+692 ERGNECDSELRRVFGD
-705 AFMNRIDGVVYFDR
+705 AFMNRIDGVIYFDS
-719 LERGDVVEIVKR
+719 LEREDVMVIAKR
-731 EIDVVGRE
+731 EIEGILKE
-739 CRWLE
+739 NKWLE
-744 KYREWFMDEEFVS
+744 EYRERFMDEEFIA

-763 DFSEYGARKVKRLV
+763 DFTEYGARKVKRLV
-777 SERMESVIEEIM
+777 SERMESVIVDKMDSIGKEEMDKM
-789 ASGLGRNDE
+789 AI
-798 KRGEESE
+798 
-805 EERGENS
+805 
-812 DEMESMSED
+812 
-821 GKGGKDVKREVASN
+821 KREVTSN

>member
-14 NGAREEMVG
+14 NGAKEEMMG
-23 LRHPYIGTE
+23 LKHPYIGTE

-42 NEIRERLLEYN
+42 NEIRERLFSYN

-59 RKVVMEMVP
+59 RKVVMDMVP
-68 AGSLEAD
+68 MGSVEAD

-87 ESSCYLARESGLA
+87 ESSCYMARENGLGD
-100 EISVRNLFASMLE
+100 ISVRNLFASMLD
-113 IGEGTGIRCLVNMG
+113 IGEGTGIRGLVNMG
-127 VNIGNLYTEFHSL
+127 ININDLYTEFHSL

-172 RDREVTRVMEI
+172 RDKEVTRVMEI

-248 MRKLIREVEDEDDI
+248 MRKLIKEVEEEDDI
-262 ILFID
+262 VLFID

-310 SIRVDSA
+310 SIRADSA
-317 LDRRFQVVNV
+317 LDRRFQVVSV
-327 KEPSKVETRGIIG
+327 KEPSMNEVRGIIG
-340 GLRDIYEIYHN
+340 GLRDIYEVYHN
-351 VVLSDGVLD
+351 VVLSDEVLD

-373 YFPDKA
+373 FFPDKA

-392 RGDEKRRVITELRGR
+392 RGDEKRKCIRELRGR

-422 RLEEAYE
+422 RLEEAYK
-429 MLREEKRLLEEV
+429 MLREEKRLLGEV
-441 DALTLAGKRGRNVV
+441 DAMSFAGKRGRNVV
-455 SRGDVVDVVARISGV
+455 ERGDVIDVVERISGV
-470 RIYGDI
+470 SIYVD
-476 SNSDSDMNREM
+476 RY
-487 DMDINNKEMDIS
+487 
-499 NKVSDMNKEMDMN
+499 
-512 RGSES
+512 RGSEC
-517 MQGIMREIGK
+517 MQGFREVIGE

-537 ALSGIVWRRF
+537 ALSGIVWKWF
-547 YGFGKRRGVYLFA
+547 YGLGKRRGVYLFA
-560 GPSGVGKTMAGKILG
+560 GPTGVGKTMAGKLLG
-575 RMLGSGDGDNVIR
+575 KMLGSRDGDNVIR
-588 VDMSEF
+588 IDMSEF

-614 DTGSVVERIRNM
+614 DMGSVVERIRNM

-660 GELVRINNLIVM
+660 GNLVNVNNLIVM

-677 YEKEKVGFGG
+677 YEKGRVGFDG
-687 DEGRV
+687 DK
-692 AERDSELRRVFGD
+692 ERGNECDSELRRVFGD
-705 AFMNRIDGVVYFDR
+705 AFMNRIDGVIYFDS
-719 LERGDVVEIVKR
+719 LEREDVMVIAKR
-731 EIDVVGRE
+731 EIEGIVKE
-739 CRWLE
+739 NKWLE
-744 KYREWFMDEEFVS
+744 EYRERFMDEEFIA

-763 DFSEYGARKVKRLV
+763 DFTEYGARKVKRLV
-777 SERMESVIEEIM
+777 SERMESVIVDKMDSIGKEEMDKM
-789 ASGLGRNDE
+789 AI
-798 KRGEESE
+798 
-805 EERGENS
+805 
-812 DEMESMSED
+812 
-821 GKGGKDVKREVASN
+821 KREVTSN

>member
-14 NGAREEMVG
+14 NGAREEMMG
-23 LRHPYIGTE
+23 LKHPYIGTE

-42 NEIRERLLEYN
+42 NEIRERLFSYN

-59 RKVVMEMVP
+59 RKVVMDMVP
-68 AGSLEAD
+68 MGKEEAD

-87 ESSCYLARESGLA
+87 ESSCYMARENGLGD
-100 EISVRNLFASMLE
+100 ISVRNLFASMLD
-113 IGEGTGIRCLVNMG
+113 IGEGTGIRGLVNMG
-127 VNIGNLYTEFHSL
+127 ININDLYTEFHSL

-172 RDREVTRVMEI
+172 RDKEVTRVMEI

-248 MRKLIREVEDEDDI
+248 MRKLIKEVEEEDDI
-262 ILFID
+262 VLFID

-310 SIRVDSA
+310 SIRADSA
-317 LDRRFQVVNV
+317 LDRRFQVVSV
-327 KEPSKVETRGIIG
+327 KEPSMNEVRGIIG
-340 GLRDIYEIYHN
+340 GLRDIYEVYHN
-351 VVLSDGVLD
+351 VVLSDEVLD

-373 YFPDKA
+373 FFPDKA

-392 RGDEKRRVITELRGR
+392 RGDEKRKCIRELRGR

-441 DALTLAGKRGRNVV
+441 DAMSFAGKRGRNVV
-455 SRGDVVDVVARISGV
+455 ERGDVIDVVERISGV
-470 RIYGDI
+470 SIY
-476 SNSDSDMNREM
+476 M
-487 DMDINNKEMDIS
+487 DRY
-499 NKVSDMNKEMDMN
+499 
-512 RGSES
+512 RGSEC
-517 MQGIMREIGK
+517 MQGFREVIGE

-537 ALSGIVWRRF
+537 ALSGIVWKWF
-547 YGFGKRRGVYLFA
+547 YGLGKRRGVYLFA
-560 GPSGVGKTMAGKILG
+560 GPTGVGKTMAGKLLG
-575 RMLGSGDGDNVIR
+575 KMLGSRDGDNVIR
-588 VDMSEF
+588 IDMSEF

-614 DTGSVVERIRNM
+614 DMGSVVERIRNM

-660 GELVRINNLIVM
+660 GNLVNVNNLIVM

-677 YEKEKVGFGG
+677 YEKGRVGFDG
-687 DEGRV
+687 DN
-692 AERDSELRRVFGD
+692 ERGNGCDSELRRVFGD

-719 LERGDVVEIVKR
+719 LEREDVMVIAKR
-731 EIDVVGRE
+731 EIEGILKE
-739 CRWLE
+739 NRWLE
-744 KYREWFMDEEFVS
+744 EYRERFMDEDFIA

-763 DFSEYGARKVKRLV
+763 DFTEYGARKVKRLV
-777 SERMESVIEEIM
+777 SERMESVIVEKMDSIGKEEMDKM
-789 ASGLGRNDE
+789 AI
-798 KRGEESE
+798 
-805 EERGENS
+805 
-812 DEMESMSED
+812 
-821 GKGGKDVKREVASN
+821 KREVTSN

>member
-14 NGAREEMVG
+14 NGAKEEMMG
-23 LRHPYIGTE
+23 LKHPYIGTE

-42 NEIRERLLEYN
+42 NEIRERLFSYN

-59 RKVVMEMVP
+59 RKVVMDMVP
-68 AGSLEAD
+68 MGSVEAD

-87 ESSCYLARESGLA
+87 ESSCYMARENGLGD
-100 EISVRNLFASMLE
+100 ISVRNLFASMLD
-113 IGEGTGIRCLVNMG
+113 IGEGTGIRGLVNMG
-127 VNIGNLYTEFHSL
+127 ININDLYTEFHSL

-172 RDREVTRVMEI
+172 RDKEVTRVMEI

-248 MRKLIREVEDEDDI
+248 MRKLIKEVEEEDDI
-262 ILFID
+262 VLFID

-310 SIRVDSA
+310 SIRADSA
-317 LDRRFQVVNV
+317 LDRRFQVVSV
-327 KEPSKVETRGIIG
+327 KEPSMNEVRGIIG
-340 GLRDIYEIYHN
+340 GLRDIYEVYHN
-351 VVLSDGVLD
+351 VVLSDEVLD

-373 YFPDKA
+373 FFPDKA

-392 RGDEKRRVITELRGR
+392 RGDEKRKCIRELRGR

-422 RLEEAYE
+422 RLEEAYK
-429 MLREEKRLLEEV
+429 MLREEKRLLGEV
-441 DALTLAGKRGRNVV
+441 DAMSFAGKRGRNVV
-455 SRGDVVDVVARISGV
+455 ERGDVIDVVERISGV
-470 RIYGDI
+470 SIYVD
-476 SNSDSDMNREM
+476 RY
-487 DMDINNKEMDIS
+487 
-499 NKVSDMNKEMDMN
+499 
-512 RGSES
+512 RGSEC
-517 MQGIMREIGK
+517 MQGFREVIGE

-537 ALSGIVWRRF
+537 ALSGIVWKWF
-547 YGFGKRRGVYLFA
+547 YGLGKRRGVYLFA
-560 GPSGVGKTMAGKILG
+560 GPTGVGKTMAGKLLG
-575 RMLGSGDGDNVIR
+575 KMLGSRDGDNVIR
-588 VDMSEF
+588 IDMSEF

-614 DTGSVVERIRNM
+614 DMGSVVERIRNM

-660 GELVRINNLIVM
+660 GNLVNVNNLIVM

-677 YEKEKVGFGG
+677 YEKGRVGFDG
-687 DEGRV
+687 DK
-692 AERDSELRRVFGD
+692 ERGNECDSELRRVFGD
-705 AFMNRIDGVVYFDR
+705 AFMNRIDGVIYFDS
-719 LERGDVVEIVKR
+719 LEREDVMVIAKR
-731 EIDVVGRE
+731 EIEGILKE
-739 CRWLE
+739 NKWLE
-744 KYREWFMDEEFVS
+744 EYRERFMDEEFIA

-763 DFSEYGARKVKRLV
+763 DFTEYGARKVKRLV
-777 SERMESVIEEIM
+777 SERMESVIVDKMDSIGKEEMDKM
-789 ASGLGRNDE
+789 AI
-798 KRGEESE
+798 
-805 EERGENS
+805 
-812 DEMESMSED
+812 
-821 GKGGKDVKREVASN
+821 KREVTSN

>member
-14 NGAREEMVG
+14 NGAKEEMIG
-23 LRHPYIGTE
+23 LKHPYIGTE

-42 NEIRERLLEYN
+42 NEIRERLFSYN

-59 RKVVMEMVP
+59 RKVVMDMVP
-68 AGSLEAD
+68 MGSVEAD

-87 ESSCYLARESGLA
+87 ESSCYMARENGLGD
-100 EISVRNLFASMLE
+100 ISVRNLFASMLD
-113 IGEGTGIRCLVNMG
+113 IGEGTGIRGLVNMG
-127 VNIGNLYTEFHSL
+127 ININDLYTEFHSL

-172 RDREVTRVMEI
+172 RDKEVTRVMEI

-248 MRKLIREVEDEDDI
+248 MRKLIKEVEEEDDI
-262 ILFID
+262 VLFID

-310 SIRVDSA
+310 SIRADSA
-317 LDRRFQVVNV
+317 LDRRFQVVSV
-327 KEPSKVETRGIIG
+327 KEPSMNDARGIIG
-340 GLRDIYEIYHN
+340 GLRDIYEVYHN
-351 VVLSDGVLD
+351 VVLSDEVLD

-373 YFPDKA
+373 FFPDKA

-392 RGDEKRRVITELRGR
+392 RGDEKRKCIRELRGR

-422 RLEEAYE
+422 RLEEAYK
-429 MLREEKRLLEEV
+429 MLREEKRLLGEV
-441 DALTLAGKRGRNVV
+441 DAMSFAGKRGRNVV
-455 SRGDVVDVVARISGV
+455 ERGDVIDVVERISGV
-470 RIYGDI
+470 SIY
-476 SNSDSDMNREM
+476 M
-487 DMDINNKEMDIS
+487 DRY
-499 NKVSDMNKEMDMN
+499 
-512 RGSES
+512 RGSEC
-517 MQGIMREIGK
+517 MQGFREVIGE
-527 SFVGSDRVKR
+527 SFVGSERVKR
-537 ALSGIVWRRF
+537 ALSGIVWKWF
-547 YGFGKRRGVYLFA
+547 YGLGKRRGVYLFA
-560 GPSGVGKTMAGKILG
+560 GPTGVGKTMAGKLLG
-575 RMLGSGDGDNVIR
+575 KMLGSRDGDNVIR
-588 VDMSEF
+588 IDMSEF

-614 DTGSVVERIRNM
+614 DMGSVVERIRNM

-660 GELVRINNLIVM
+660 GNLVNVNNLIVM

-677 YEKEKVGFGG
+677 YEKGRVGFDG
-687 DEGRV
+687 DK
-692 AERDSELRRVFGD
+692 ERGNECDSELRRVFGD
-705 AFMNRIDGVVYFDR
+705 AFMNRIDGVIYFDS
-719 LERGDVVEIVKR
+719 LEREDVMVIAKR
-731 EIDVVGRE
+731 EIEGILKE
-739 CRWLE
+739 NKWLE
-744 KYREWFMDEEFVS
+744 EYRERFMDEEFIA

-763 DFSEYGARKVKRLV
+763 DFTEYGARKVKRLV
-777 SERMESVIEEIM
+777 SERMESVIVDKMDSIGKEEMDKM
-789 ASGLGRNDE
+789 AI
-798 KRGEESE
+798 
-805 EERGENS
+805 
-812 DEMESMSED
+812 
-821 GKGGKDVKREVASN
+821 KREVTSN

>member
-14 NGAREEMVG
+14 NGAKEEMMG
-23 LRHPYIGTE
+23 LKHPYIGTE

-42 NEIRERLLEYN
+42 NEIRERLFSYN

-59 RKVVMEMVP
+59 RKVVMDMVP
-68 AGSLEAD
+68 MGSVEAD

-87 ESSCYLARESGLA
+87 ESSCYMARENGLGD
-100 EISVRNLFASMLE
+100 ISVRNLFASMLD
-113 IGEGTGIRCLVNMG
+113 IGEGTGIRGLVNMG
-127 VNIGNLYTEFHSL
+127 ININDLYTEFHSL

-172 RDREVTRVMEI
+172 RDKEVTRVMEI

-248 MRKLIREVEDEDDI
+248 MRKLIKEVEEEDDI
-262 ILFID
+262 VLFID

-310 SIRVDSA
+310 SIRADSA
-317 LDRRFQVVNV
+317 LDRRFQVVSV
-327 KEPSKVETRGIIG
+327 KEPSMNEVRGI
-340 GLRDIYEIYHN
+340 LRDIYEVYHN
-351 VVLSDGVLD
+351 VVLSDEVLD

-373 YFPDKA
+373 FFPDKA

-392 RGDEKRRVITELRGR
+392 RGDEKRKCIRELRGR

-429 MLREEKRLLEEV
+429 MLREEKRLLGEV
-441 DALTLAGKRGRNVV
+441 DAMSFAGKRGRNVV
-455 SRGDVVDVVARISGV
+455 ERGDVIDVVERISGV
-470 RIYGDI
+470 SIYVD
-476 SNSDSDMNREM
+476 RY
-487 DMDINNKEMDIS
+487 
-499 NKVSDMNKEMDMN
+499 
-512 RGSES
+512 RGSEC
-517 MQGIMREIGK
+517 MQGFREVIGE

-537 ALSGIVWRRF
+537 ALSGIVWKWF
-547 YGFGKRRGVYLFA
+547 YGLGKRRGVYLFA
-560 GPSGVGKTMAGKILG
+560 GPTGVGKTMAGKLLG
-575 RMLGSGDGDNVIR
+575 KMLGSRDGDNVIR
-588 VDMSEF
+588 IDMSEF

-614 DTGSVVERIRNM
+614 DMGSVVERIRNM

-660 GELVRINNLIVM
+660 GNLVNVNNLIVM

-677 YEKEKVGFGG
+677 YEKGRVGFDG
-687 DEGRV
+687 DK
-692 AERDSELRRVFGD
+692 ERGNECDSELRRVFGD
-705 AFMNRIDGVVYFDR
+705 AFMNRIDGVIYFDS
-719 LERGDVVEIVKR
+719 LEREDVMVIAKR
-731 EIDVVGRE
+731 EIEGILKE
-739 CRWLE
+739 NKWLE
-744 KYREWFMDEEFVS
+744 EYRERFMDEEFIA

-763 DFSEYGARKVKRLV
+763 DFTEYGARKVKRLV
-777 SERMESVIEEIM
+777 SERMESVIVDKMDSIGKEEMDKM
-789 ASGLGRNDE
+789 AI
-798 KRGEESE
+798 
-805 EERGENS
+805 
-812 DEMESMSED
+812 
-821 GKGGKDVKREVASN
+821 KREVTSN

>member
-14 NGAREEMVG
+14 NGAKEEMMG
-23 LRHPYIGTE
+23 LKHPYIGTE

-42 NEIRERLLEYN
+42 NEIRERLFGYN

-59 RKVVMEMVP
+59 RKVVMDMVP
-68 AGSLEAD
+68 MGKEEAD

-87 ESSCYLARESGLA
+87 ESSCHKARESGLGD
-100 EISVRNLFASMLE
+100 ISVRNLFASMLD
-113 IGEGTGIRCLVNMG
+113 IGEGTGIRGLVNMG
-127 VNIGNLYTEFHSL
+127 ININDLYTEFHSL

-172 RDREVTRVMEI
+172 RDKEVTRVMEI

-248 MRKLIREVEDEDDI
+248 MRKLIKEVEEEDDI
-262 ILFID
+262 VLFID

-310 SIRVDSA
+310 SIRGDSA
-317 LDRRFQVVNV
+317 LDRRFQVVSV
-327 KEPSKVETRGIIG
+327 KEPSKVDTRGIIG
-340 GLRDIYEIYHN
+340 GLRDIYEVYHN
-351 VVLSDGVLD
+351 VVLSDDVLD

-392 RGDEKRRVITELRGR
+392 RGDEKRKCIRELRGR

-422 RLEEAYE
+422 RLDEAYK

-441 DALTLAGKRGRNVV
+441 DAMSFVGKRGRNVV
-455 SRGDVVDVVARISGV
+455 ERGDVLYVVERISGV
-470 RIYGDI
+470 SIY
-476 SNSDSDMNREM
+476 M
-487 DMDINNKEMDIS
+487 DRY
-499 NKVSDMNKEMDMN
+499 
-512 RGSES
+512 RGSEC
-517 MQGIMREIGK
+517 MDGFMEVIGE
-527 SFVGSDRVKR
+527 SFVGSERVKR
-537 ALSGIVWRRF
+537 ALSGIVWKWF
-547 YGFGKRRGVYLFA
+547 YGLGKRRGVYLFA
-560 GPSGVGKTMAGKILG
+560 GPTGVGKTMAGKLLG
-575 RMLGSGDGDNVIR
+575 KMIGGMDGDNVIR
-588 VDMSEF
+588 IDMSEF

-608 GYVGYE
+608 GYVGYG
-614 DTGSVVERIRNM
+614 DMGSVVERIRNM

-637 KAHSSVMGLFYQ
+637 RAHSSVMGLFYQ

-660 GELVRINNLIVM
+660 GEIVNINNLIVM

-677 YEKEKVGFGG
+677 YEKGRVGFDG
-687 DEGRV
+687 DKDRGNEC
-692 AERDSELRRVFGD
+692 DSELRRVFGD
-705 AFMNRIDGVVYFDR
+705 AFMNRIDGTVYFDS
-719 LERGDVVEIVKR
+719 LEREDVMVIAKR
-731 EIDVVGRE
+731 EIEGILLE
-739 CRWLE
+739 NRWLE
-744 KYREWFMDEEFVS
+744 EYRERFMDEEFIA

-763 DFSEYGARKVKRLV
+763 DFTEYGARKVKRLV
-777 SERMESVIEEIM
+777 SERMEGVIRDIMVKNGKEEKDKM
-789 ASGLGRNDE
+789 AI
-798 KRGEESE
+798 
-805 EERGENS
+805 
-812 DEMESMSED
+812 
-821 GKGGKDVKREVASN
+821 KREVTSN

>member
-14 NGAREEMVG
+14 NGAKEEMMG
-23 LRHPYIGTE
+23 LKHPYIGTE

-42 NEIRERLLEYN
+42 NEIRERLFSYN

-59 RKVVMEMVP
+59 RKVVMDMVP
-68 AGSLEAD
+68 MGSVEAD

-87 ESSCYLARESGLA
+87 ESSCYMARENGLGD
-100 EISVRNLFASMLE
+100 ISVRNLFASMLD
-113 IGEGTGIRCLVNMG
+113 IGEGTGIRGLVNMG
-127 VNIGNLYTEFHSL
+127 ININDLYTEFHSL

-172 RDREVTRVMEI
+172 RDKEVTRVMEI

-248 MRKLIREVEDEDDI
+248 MRKLIKEVEEEDDI
-262 ILFID
+262 VLFID

-310 SIRVDSA
+310 SIRADSA
-317 LDRRFQVVNV
+317 LDRRFQVVSV
-327 KEPSKVETRGIIG
+327 KEPSMNDARGIIG
-340 GLRDIYEIYHN
+340 GLRDIYEVYHN
-351 VVLSDGVLD
+351 VVLSDEVLD

-373 YFPDKA
+373 FFPDKA

-392 RGDEKRRVITELRGR
+392 RGDEKRKCIRELRGR

-422 RLEEAYE
+422 RLEEAYK
-429 MLREEKRLLEEV
+429 MLREEKRLLGEV
-441 DALTLAGKRGRNVV
+441 DAMSFAGKRGRNVV
-455 SRGDVVDVVARISGV
+455 ERGDVIDVVERISGV
-470 RIYGDI
+470 SIY
-476 SNSDSDMNREM
+476 M
-487 DMDINNKEMDIS
+487 DRY
-499 NKVSDMNKEMDMN
+499 
-512 RGSES
+512 RGSEC
-517 MQGIMREIGK
+517 MQGFREVIGE
-527 SFVGSDRVKR
+527 SFVGSERVKR
-537 ALSGIVWRRF
+537 ALSGIVWKWF
-547 YGFGKRRGVYLFA
+547 YGLGKRRGVYLFA
-560 GPSGVGKTMAGKILG
+560 GPTGVGKTMAGKLLG
-575 RMLGSGDGDNVIR
+575 KMLGSRDGDNVIR
-588 VDMSEF
+588 IDMSEF

-614 DTGSVVERIRNM
+614 DMGSVVERIRNM

-660 GELVRINNLIVM
+660 GNLVNVNNLIVM

-677 YEKEKVGFGG
+677 YEKGRVGFDG
-687 DEGRV
+687 DK
-692 AERDSELRRVFGD
+692 ERGNECDSELRRVFGD
-705 AFMNRIDGVVYFDR
+705 AFMNRIDGVVYFDS
-719 LERGDVVEIVKR
+719 LEREDVMVIAKR
-731 EIDVVGRE
+731 EIERILKDNK
-739 CRWLE
+739 WLE
-744 KYREWFMDEEFVS
+744 EYRERFMDEEFIA

-763 DFSEYGARKVKRLV
+763 DFTEYGARKVKRLV
-777 SERMESVIEEIM
+777 SERMESVIVDKMDSIGKEEMDKM
-789 ASGLGRNDE
+789 AI
-798 KRGEESE
+798 
-805 EERGENS
+805 
-812 DEMESMSED
+812 
-821 GKGGKDVKREVASN
+821 KREVTSN

>member
-14 NGAREEMVG
+14 NGAKEEMMG
-23 LRHPYIGTE
+23 LKHPYIGTE

-42 NEIRERLLEYN
+42 NEIRERLFSYN

-59 RKVVMEMVP
+59 RKVVMDTVP
-68 AGSLEAD
+68 MGSVEAD

-87 ESSCYLARESGLA
+87 ESSCYMARENGLGD
-100 EISVRNLFASMLE
+100 ISVRNLFASMLD
-113 IGEGTGIRCLVNMG
+113 IGEGTGIRGLVNMG
-127 VNIGNLYTEFHSL
+127 ININDLYTEFHSL

-172 RDREVTRVMEI
+172 RDKEVTRVMEI

-248 MRKLIREVEDEDDI
+248 MRKLIKEVEEEDDI
-262 ILFID
+262 VLFID

-310 SIRVDSA
+310 SIRADSA
-317 LDRRFQVVNV
+317 LDRRFQVVSV
-327 KEPSKVETRGIIG
+327 KEPSMNEVRGIIG
-340 GLRDIYEIYHN
+340 GLRDIYEVYHN
-351 VVLSDGVLD
+351 VVLSDEVLD

-373 YFPDKA
+373 FFPDKA
-379 IDVMDEVCAMVST
+379 IDVMDELCAMVST
-392 RGDEKRRVITELRGR
+392 RGDEKRKCIRELRGR

-429 MLREEKRLLEEV
+429 MLREEKRLLGEV
-441 DALTLAGKRGRNVV
+441 DAMSFAGKRGRNVV
-455 SRGDVVDVVARISGV
+455 ERGDVIDVVERISGV
-470 RIYGDI
+470 SIYVD
-476 SNSDSDMNREM
+476 RY
-487 DMDINNKEMDIS
+487 
-499 NKVSDMNKEMDMN
+499 
-512 RGSES
+512 RGSEC
-517 MQGIMREIGK
+517 MQGFREVIGE

-537 ALSGIVWRRF
+537 ALSGIVWKWF
-547 YGFGKRRGVYLFA
+547 YGLGKRRGVYLFA
-560 GPSGVGKTMAGKILG
+560 GPTGVGKTMAGKLLG
-575 RMLGSGDGDNVIR
+575 KMLGSRDGDNVIR
-588 VDMSEF
+588 IDMSEF

-614 DTGSVVERIRNM
+614 DMGSVVERIRNM

-660 GELVRINNLIVM
+660 GNLVNVNNLIVM

-677 YEKEKVGFGG
+677 YEKGRVGFDG
-687 DEGRV
+687 DK
-692 AERDSELRRVFGD
+692 ERGNECDSELRRVFGD
-705 AFMNRIDGVVYFDR
+705 AFMNRIDGVIYFDS
-719 LERGDVVEIVKR
+719 LEREDVMVIAKR
-731 EIDVVGRE
+731 EIEGILKE
-739 CRWLE
+739 NKWLE
-744 KYREWFMDEEFVS
+744 EYRERFMDEEFIA

-763 DFSEYGARKVKRLV
+763 DFTEYGARKVKRLV
-777 SERMESVIEEIM
+777 SERMESVIVDKMDSIGKEEMDKM
-789 ASGLGRNDE
+789 AI
-798 KRGEESE
+798 
-805 EERGENS
+805 
-812 DEMESMSED
+812 
-821 GKGGKDVKREVASN
+821 KREVTSN

>member
-14 NGAREEMVG
+14 NGAKEEMMG
-23 LRHPYIGTE
+23 LKHPYIGTE

-42 NEIRERLLEYN
+42 NEIRERLFSYN

-59 RKVVMEMVP
+59 RKVVMDMVP
-68 AGSLEAD
+68 MGSVEAD

-87 ESSCYLARESGLA
+87 ESSCYMVRENGLGD
-100 EISVRNLFASMLE
+100 ISVRNLFASMLD
-113 IGEGTGIRCLVNMG
+113 IGEGTGIRGLVNMG
-127 VNIGNLYTEFHSL
+127 ININDLYTEFHSL

-172 RDREVTRVMEI
+172 RDKEVTRVMEI

-248 MRKLIREVEDEDDI
+248 MRKLIKEVEEEDDI
-262 ILFID
+262 VLFID

-310 SIRVDSA
+310 SIRADSA
-317 LDRRFQVVNV
+317 LDRRFQVVSV
-327 KEPSKVETRGIIG
+327 KEPSRNDARGIIG
-340 GLRDIYEIYHN
+340 GLRDIYEVYHN
-351 VVLSDGVLD
+351 VVLSDEVLD

-373 YFPDKA
+373 FFPDKA

-392 RGDEKRRVITELRGR
+392 RGDEKRKCIRELRGR

-422 RLEEAYE
+422 RLEEAYK
-429 MLREEKRLLEEV
+429 MLREEKRLLGEV
-441 DALTLAGKRGRNVV
+441 DAMSFAGKRGRNVV
-455 SRGDVVDVVARISGV
+455 ERGDVIDVVERISGV
-470 RIYGDI
+470 SIY
-476 SNSDSDMNREM
+476 M
-487 DMDINNKEMDIS
+487 DRY
-499 NKVSDMNKEMDMN
+499 
-512 RGSES
+512 RGSEC
-517 MQGIMREIGK
+517 MQGFREVIGE
-527 SFVGSDRVKR
+527 SFVGSERVKR
-537 ALSGIVWRRF
+537 ALSGIVWKWF
-547 YGFGKRRGVYLFA
+547 YGLGKRRGVYLFA
-560 GPSGVGKTMAGKILG
+560 GPTGVGKTMAGKLLG
-575 RMLGSGDGDNVIR
+575 KMLGSRDGDNVIR
-588 VDMSEF
+588 IDMSEF

-614 DTGSVVERIRNM
+614 DMGSVVERIRNM

-660 GELVRINNLIVM
+660 GNLVNVNNLIVM

-677 YEKEKVGFGG
+677 YEKGRVGFDG
-687 DEGRV
+687 DK
-692 AERDSELRRVFGD
+692 ERGNECDSELRRVFGD
-705 AFMNRIDGVVYFDR
+705 AFMNRIDGVIYFDS
-719 LERGDVVEIVKR
+719 LEREDVMVIAKR
-731 EIDVVGRE
+731 EIEGILKE
-739 CRWLE
+739 NKWLE
-744 KYREWFMDEEFVS
+744 EYRERFMDEDFIA

-763 DFSEYGARKVKRLV
+763 DFTEYGARKVKRLV
-777 SERMESVIEEIM
+777 SERMERVIVDKMDSIGKEEMDKM
-789 ASGLGRNDE
+789 AI
-798 KRGEESE
+798 
-805 EERGENS
+805 
-812 DEMESMSED
+812 
-821 GKGGKDVKREVASN
+821 KREVTSN

>member
-14 NGAREEMVG
+14 NGAKEEMMG
-23 LRHPYIGTE
+23 LKHPYIGTE

-42 NEIRERLLEYN
+42 NEIRERLFSYN

-59 RKVVMEMVP
+59 RKVVMDMVP
-68 AGSLEAD
+68 MGSVEAD

-87 ESSCYLARESGLA
+87 ESSCYMARENGLGD
-100 EISVRNLFASMLE
+100 ISVRNLFASMLD
-113 IGEGTGIRCLVNMG
+113 IGEGTGIRGLVNMG
-127 VNIGNLYTEFHSL
+127 ININDLYTEFHSL

-172 RDREVTRVMEI
+172 RDKEVTRVMEI

-248 MRKLIREVEDEDDI
+248 MRKLIKEVEEEDDI
-262 ILFID
+262 VLFID

-310 SIRVDSA
+310 SIRADSA
-317 LDRRFQVVNV
+317 LDRRFQVVSV
-327 KEPSKVETRGIIG
+327 KEPSMNDARGIIG
-340 GLRDIYEIYHN
+340 GLRDIYEVYHN
-351 VVLSDGVLD
+351 VVLSDEVLD

-373 YFPDKA
+373 FFPDKA

-392 RGDEKRRVITELRGR
+392 RGDEKRKCIRELRGR

-422 RLEEAYE
+422 RLEEAYK
-429 MLREEKRLLEEV
+429 MLREEKRLLGEV
-441 DALTLAGKRGRNVV
+441 DAMSFAGKRGRNVV
-455 SRGDVVDVVARISGV
+455 ERGDVIDVVERISGV
-470 RIYGDI
+470 SIY
-476 SNSDSDMNREM
+476 M
-487 DMDINNKEMDIS
+487 DRY
-499 NKVSDMNKEMDMN
+499 
-512 RGSES
+512 RGSEC
-517 MQGIMREIGK
+517 MQGFREVIGE

-537 ALSGIVWRRF
+537 ALSGIVWKWF
-547 YGFGKRRGVYLFA
+547 YGLGKRRGVYLFA
-560 GPSGVGKTMAGKILG
+560 GPTGVGKTMAGKLLG
-575 RMLGSGDGDNVIR
+575 KMLGSRDGDNVIR
-588 VDMSEF
+588 IDMSEF

-614 DTGSVVERIRNM
+614 DMGSVVERIRNM

-660 GELVRINNLIVM
+660 GNLVNVNNLIVM

-677 YEKEKVGFGG
+677 YEKGRVGFDG
-687 DEGRV
+687 DKERV
-692 AERDSELRRVFGD
+692 NGCDSELRRVFGN
-705 AFMNRIDGVVYFDR
+705 AFMNRIDGVVYFDS
-719 LERGDVVEIVKR
+719 LEREDVMVIAKR
-731 EIDVVGRE
+731 EIERILKE
-739 CRWLE
+739 NRWLE
-744 KYREWFMDEEFVS
+744 EYRERFMDEEFIA

-763 DFSEYGARKVKRLV
+763 DFTEYGARKVKRLV
-777 SERMESVIEEIM
+777 SERMESVIVDKMDSIGKEEMDKM
-789 ASGLGRNDE
+789 AI
-798 KRGEESE
+798 
-805 EERGENS
+805 
-812 DEMESMSED
+812 
-821 GKGGKDVKREVASN
+821 KREVTSN

>member
-14 NGAREEMVG
+14 NGAKEEMMG
-23 LRHPYIGTE
+23 LKHPYIGTE

-42 NEIRERLLEYN
+42 NEIRERLFSYN

-59 RKVVMEMVP
+59 RKVVMDMVP
-68 AGSLEAD
+68 MGSVEAD

-87 ESSCYLARESGLA
+87 ESSCYMARENGLGD
-100 EISVRNLFASMLE
+100 ISVRNLFASMLD
-113 IGEGTGIRCLVNMG
+113 IGEGTGIRGLVNMG
-127 VNIGNLYTEFHSL
+127 ININDLYTEFHSL

-172 RDREVTRVMEI
+172 RDKEVTRVMEI

-248 MRKLIREVEDEDDI
+248 MRKLIKEVEEEDDI
-262 ILFID
+262 VLFID

-310 SIRVDSA
+310 SIRADSA
-317 LDRRFQVVNV
+317 LDRRFQVVSV
-327 KEPSKVETRGIIG
+327 KEPSMNEVRGIIG
-340 GLRDIYEIYHN
+340 GLRDIYEVYHN
-351 VVLSDGVLD
+351 VVLSDEVLD

-373 YFPDKA
+373 FFPDKA

-392 RGDEKRRVITELRGR
+392 RGDEKRKCIRELRGR

-429 MLREEKRLLEEV
+429 MLREEKRLLGEV
-441 DALTLAGKRGRNVV
+441 DAMSFAGKRGRNVV
-455 SRGDVVDVVARISGV
+455 ERGDVIDVVERISGV
-470 RIYGDI
+470 SIYVD
-476 SNSDSDMNREM
+476 RY
-487 DMDINNKEMDIS
+487 
-499 NKVSDMNKEMDMN
+499 
-512 RGSES
+512 RGSEC
-517 MQGIMREIGK
+517 MQGFREVIGE

-537 ALSGIVWRRF
+537 ALSGIVWKWF
-547 YGFGKRRGVYLFA
+547 YGLGKRRGVYLFA
-560 GPSGVGKTMAGKILG
+560 GPTGVGKTMAGKLLG
-575 RMLGSGDGDNVIR
+575 KMLGSRDGDNVIR
-588 VDMSEF
+588 IDMSEF

-614 DTGSVVERIRNM
+614 DMGSVVERIRNM

-660 GELVRINNLIVM
+660 GNLVNVNNLIVM

-677 YEKEKVGFGG
+677 YEKGRVGFDG
-687 DEGRV
+687 DK
-692 AERDSELRRVFGD
+692 ERGNECDSELRRVFGD
-705 AFMNRIDGVVYFDR
+705 AFMNRIDGVIYFDS
-719 LERGDVVEIVKR
+719 LEREDVMVIAKR
-731 EIDVVGRE
+731 EIERILKE
-739 CRWLE
+739 NKWLE
-744 KYREWFMDEEFVS
+744 EYRERFMDEEFIA

-763 DFSEYGARKVKRLV
+763 DFTEYGARKVKRLV
-777 SERMESVIEEIM
+777 SERMESVIVDKMDSIGKEEMDKM
-789 ASGLGRNDE
+789 AI
-798 KRGEESE
+798 
-805 EERGENS
+805 
-812 DEMESMSED
+812 
-821 GKGGKDVKREVASN
+821 KREVTSN

>member
-1 MMSNFSEEAQNVL
+1 MMSNFSEEAQNIL
-14 NGAREEMVG
+14 NGAKEEMME
-23 LRHPYIGTE
+23 LKHPYIGTE

-42 NEIRERLLEYN
+42 NEIRERLFSYN

-59 RKVVMEMVP
+59 RKVVMDMVP
-68 AGSLEAD
+68 MGSVEAD

-87 ESSCYLARESGLA
+87 ESSCYMARENGLGD
-100 EISVRNLFASMLE
+100 ISVRNLFASMLD
-113 IGEGTGIRCLVNMG
+113 IGEGTGIRGLVNMG
-127 VNIGNLYTEFHSL
+127 ININDLYTEFHSL

-172 RDREVTRVMEI
+172 RDKEVTRVMEI

-248 MRKLIREVEDEDDI
+248 MRKLIKEVEEEDDI
-262 ILFID
+262 VLFID

-310 SIRVDSA
+310 SIRADSA
-317 LDRRFQVVNV
+317 LDRRFQVVSV
-327 KEPSKVETRGIIG
+327 KEPSMNEVRGIIG
-340 GLRDIYEIYHN
+340 GLRDIYEVYHN
-351 VVLSDGVLD
+351 VVLSDEVLD

-373 YFPDKA
+373 FFPDKA

-392 RGDEKRRVITELRGR
+392 RGDEKRKCIRELRGR

-422 RLEEAYE
+422 RLEEAYK
-429 MLREEKRLLEEV
+429 MLREEKRLLGEV
-441 DALTLAGKRGRNVV
+441 DAMSFAGKRGRNVV
-455 SRGDVVDVVARISGV
+455 ERGDVIDVVEKISGV
-470 RIYGDI
+470 SIY
-476 SNSDSDMNREM
+476 M
-487 DMDINNKEMDIS
+487 DRY
-499 NKVSDMNKEMDMN
+499 
-512 RGSES
+512 RGSEC
-517 MQGIMREIGK
+517 MQGFREVIGE

-537 ALSGIVWRRF
+537 ALSGIVWKWF
-547 YGFGKRRGVYLFA
+547 YGLGKRSGVYLFA
-560 GPSGVGKTMAGKILG
+560 GPTGVGKTMAGKLLG
-575 RMLGSGDGDNVIR
+575 KMLGSGDGDNVIR
-588 VDMSEF
+588 IDMSEF

-614 DTGSVVERIRNM
+614 DMGSVVERIRNM

-637 KAHSSVMGLFYQ
+637 KAHSSVIGLFYQ

-660 GELVRINNLIVM
+660 GNLVNVNNLIVM

-677 YEKEKVGFGG
+677 YEKGRVGFDG
-687 DEGRV
+687 DK
-692 AERDSELRRVFGD
+692 ERGNECDSELRRVFGD
-705 AFMNRIDGVVYFDR
+705 AFMNRIDGVVYFDS
-719 LERGDVVEIVKR
+719 LEREDVMVIAKR
-731 EIDVVGRE
+731 EIEGILKE
-739 CRWLE
+739 NRWLE
-744 KYREWFMDEEFVS
+744 EYRERFMDEEFIA
-757 GIVRDS
+757 GIIRDS
-763 DFSEYGARKVKRLV
+763 DFTEYGARKVKRLV
-777 SERMESVIEEIM
+777 SERMESVIVEKMDSIGKEEMDKM
-789 ASGLGRNDE
+789 AI
-798 KRGEESE
+798 
-805 EERGENS
+805 
-812 DEMESMSED
+812 
-821 GKGGKDVKREVASN
+821 KREVTSN

>member
-14 NGAREEMVG
+14 NGAKEEMMG
-23 LRHPYIGTE
+23 LKHPYIGTE

-42 NEIRERLLEYN
+42 NEIRERLFSYN

-59 RKVVMEMVP
+59 RKVVMDMVP
-68 AGSLEAD
+68 MGSVEAD

-87 ESSCYLARESGLA
+87 ESSCYMARENGLGD
-100 EISVRNLFASMLE
+100 ISVRNLFASMLD
-113 IGEGTGIRCLVNMG
+113 IGEGTGIRGLVNMG
-127 VNIGNLYTEFHSL
+127 ININDLYTEFHSL

-172 RDREVTRVMEI
+172 RDKEVTRVMEI

-248 MRKLIREVEDEDDI
+248 MRKLIKEVEEEDDI
-262 ILFID
+262 VLFID

-310 SIRVDSA
+310 SIRADSA
-317 LDRRFQVVNV
+317 LDRRFQVVSV
-327 KEPSKVETRGIIG
+327 KEPSRNDARGIIG
-340 GLRDIYEIYHN
+340 GLRDIYEVYHN
-351 VVLSDGVLD
+351 VVLSDEVLD

-373 YFPDKA
+373 FFPDKA

-392 RGDEKRRVITELRGR
+392 RGDEKRKCIRELRGR

-422 RLEEAYE
+422 RLEEAYK
-429 MLREEKRLLEEV
+429 MLREEKRLLGEV
-441 DALTLAGKRGRNVV
+441 DAMSFAGKRGRNVV
-455 SRGDVVDVVARISGV
+455 ERGDVIDVVERISGV
-470 RIYGDI
+470 SIY
-476 SNSDSDMNREM
+476 M
-487 DMDINNKEMDIS
+487 DRY
-499 NKVSDMNKEMDMN
+499 
-512 RGSES
+512 RGSEC
-517 MQGIMREIGK
+517 MQGFREVIGE

-537 ALSGIVWRRF
+537 ALSGIVWKWF
-547 YGFGKRRGVYLFA
+547 YGLGKRRGVYLFA
-560 GPSGVGKTMAGKILG
+560 GPTGVGKTMAGKLLG
-575 RMLGSGDGDNVIR
+575 KMLGSRDGDNVIR
-588 VDMSEF
+588 IDMSEF

-614 DTGSVVERIRNM
+614 DMGSVVERIRNM

-660 GELVRINNLIVM
+660 GNLVNVNNLIVM

-677 YEKEKVGFGG
+677 YEKGRVGFDG
-687 DEGRV
+687 DK
-692 AERDSELRRVFGD
+692 ERGNECDSELRRVFGD
-705 AFMNRIDGVVYFDR
+705 AFMNRIDGVIYFDS
-719 LERGDVVEIVKR
+719 LEREDVMVIAKR
-731 EIDVVGRE
+731 EIERILKDNK
-739 CRWLE
+739 WLE
-744 KYREWFMDEEFVS
+744 EYRERFMDEEFIA

-763 DFSEYGARKVKRLV
+763 DFTEYGARKVKRLV
-777 SERMESVIEEIM
+777 SERMESVIVDKMDSIGKEEMDKM
-789 ASGLGRNDE
+789 AI
-798 KRGEESE
+798 
-805 EERGENS
+805 
-812 DEMESMSED
+812 
-821 GKGGKDVKREVASN
+821 KREVTSN

>member
-14 NGAREEMVG
+14 NGAKEEMMG
-23 LRHPYIGTE
+23 LKHPYIGTE

-42 NEIRERLLEYN
+42 NEIRERLFSYN

-59 RKVVMEMVP
+59 RKVVMDMVP
-68 AGSLEAD
+68 MGSVEAD

-87 ESSCYLARESGLA
+87 ESSCYMARENGLGD
-100 EISVRNLFASMLE
+100 ISVRNLFASMLD
-113 IGEGTGIRCLVNMG
+113 IGEGTGIRGLVNMG
-127 VNIGNLYTEFHSL
+127 ININDLYTEFHSL

-172 RDREVTRVMEI
+172 RDKEVTRVMEI

-248 MRKLIREVEDEDDI
+248 MRKLIKEVEEEDDI
-262 ILFID
+262 VLFID

-310 SIRVDSA
+310 SIRADSA
-317 LDRRFQVVNV
+317 LDRRFQVVSV
-327 KEPSKVETRGIIG
+327 KEPSMNEVRGSIG
-340 GLRDIYEIYHN
+340 GLRDIYEVYHN
-351 VVLSDGVLD
+351 VVLSDEVLD

-373 YFPDKA
+373 FFPDKA

-392 RGDEKRRVITELRGR
+392 RGDEKRKCIRELRGR

-429 MLREEKRLLEEV
+429 MLREEKRLLGEV
-441 DALTLAGKRGRNVV
+441 DAMSFAGKRGRNVV
-455 SRGDVVDVVARISGV
+455 ERGDVIDVVERISGV
-470 RIYGDI
+470 SIY
-476 SNSDSDMNREM
+476 M
-487 DMDINNKEMDIS
+487 DRY
-499 NKVSDMNKEMDMN
+499 
-512 RGSES
+512 RGSEC
-517 MQGIMREIGK
+517 MQGFREVIGE

-537 ALSGIVWRRF
+537 ALSGIVWKWF
-547 YGFGKRRGVYLFA
+547 YGLGKRRGVYLFA
-560 GPSGVGKTMAGKILG
+560 GPTGVGKTMAGKLLG
-575 RMLGSGDGDNVIR
+575 KMLGSRDGDNVIR
-588 VDMSEF
+588 IDMSEF

-614 DTGSVVERIRNM
+614 DMGSVVERIRNM

-660 GELVRINNLIVM
+660 GNLVNVNNLIVM

-677 YEKEKVGFGG
+677 YEKGRVGFDG
-687 DEGRV
+687 DK
-692 AERDSELRRVFGD
+692 ERGNECDSELRRVFGD
-705 AFMNRIDGVVYFDR
+705 AFMNRIDGVIYFDS
-719 LERGDVVEIVKR
+719 LEREDVMVIAKR
-731 EIDVVGRE
+731 EIEGILKE
-739 CRWLE
+739 NKWLE
-744 KYREWFMDEEFVS
+744 EYRERFMDEEFIA

-763 DFSEYGARKVKRLV
+763 DFTEYGARKVKRLV
-777 SERMESVIEEIM
+777 SERMESVIVDKMDSIGKEEMDKM
-789 ASGLGRNDE
+789 AI
-798 KRGEESE
+798 
-805 EERGENS
+805 
-812 DEMESMSED
+812 
-821 GKGGKDVKREVASN
+821 KREVTSN

>member
-14 NGAREEMVG
+14 NGAKEEMMG
-23 LRHPYIGTE
+23 LKHPYIGTE

-42 NEIRERLLEYN
+42 NEIRERLFSYN

-59 RKVVMEMVP
+59 RKVVMDMVP
-68 AGSLEAD
+68 MGSVEAD

-87 ESSCYLARESGLA
+87 ESSCYMARENGLGD
-100 EISVRNLFASMLE
+100 ISVRNLFASMLD
-113 IGEGTGIRCLVNMG
+113 IGEGTGIRGLVNMG
-127 VNIGNLYTEFHSL
+127 ININDLYTEFHSL

-172 RDREVTRVMEI
+172 RDKEVTRVMEI

-248 MRKLIREVEDEDDI
+248 MRKLIKEVEEEDDI
-262 ILFID
+262 VLFID

-310 SIRVDSA
+310 SIRADSA
-317 LDRRFQVVNV
+317 LDRRFQVVSV
-327 KEPSKVETRGIIG
+327 KEPSMNDARGIIG
-340 GLRDIYEIYHN
+340 GLRDIYEVYHN
-351 VVLSDGVLD
+351 VVLSDEVLD

-373 YFPDKA
+373 FFPDKA

-392 RGDEKRRVITELRGR
+392 RGDEKRKCIRELRGR

-422 RLEEAYE
+422 RLEEAYK
-429 MLREEKRLLEEV
+429 MLREEKRLLGEV
-441 DALTLAGKRGRNVV
+441 DAMSFAGKRGRNVV
-455 SRGDVVDVVARISGV
+455 ERGDVIDVVERISGV
-470 RIYGDI
+470 SIY
-476 SNSDSDMNREM
+476 M
-487 DMDINNKEMDIS
+487 DRY
-499 NKVSDMNKEMDMN
+499 
-512 RGSES
+512 RGSEC
-517 MQGIMREIGK
+517 MQGFREVIGE

-537 ALSGIVWRRF
+537 ALSGIVWKWF
-547 YGFGKRRGVYLFA
+547 YGLGKRRGVYLFA
-560 GPSGVGKTMAGKILG
+560 GPTGVGKTMAGKLLG
-575 RMLGSGDGDNVIR
+575 KMLGSRDGDNVIR
-588 VDMSEF
+588 IDMSEF

-614 DTGSVVERIRNM
+614 DMGSVVERIRNM

-660 GELVRINNLIVM
+660 GNLVNVNNLIVM

-677 YEKEKVGFGG
+677 YEKGRVGFDG
-687 DEGRV
+687 DK
-692 AERDSELRRVFGD
+692 ERGNECDSELRRVFGD
-705 AFMNRIDGVVYFDR
+705 AFMNRIDGTVYFDR
-719 LERGDVVEIVKR
+719 LEREDVMVIAKR
-731 EIDVVGRE
+731 EIERILKE
-739 CRWLE
+739 NRWLE
-744 KYREWFMDEEFVS
+744 EYREMFMDEEFIA

-763 DFSEYGARKVKRLV
+763 DFTEYGARKVKRLV
-777 SERMESVIEEIM
+777 SERMESVIVEKMDSIGKEEMDKM
-789 ASGLGRNDE
+789 AI
-798 KRGEESE
+798 
-805 EERGENS
+805 
-812 DEMESMSED
+812 
-821 GKGGKDVKREVASN
+821 KREVTSN

>member
-14 NGAREEMVG
+14 NGAKEEMMG
-23 LRHPYIGTE
+23 LKHPYIGTE

-42 NEIRERLLEYN
+42 NEIRERLFSYN

-59 RKVVMEMVP
+59 RKVVMDMVP
-68 AGSLEAD
+68 MGSVEAD

-87 ESSCYLARESGLA
+87 ESSCYMARENGLGD
-100 EISVRNLFASMLE
+100 ISVRNLFASMLD
-113 IGEGTGIRCLVNMG
+113 IGEGTGIRGLVNMG
-127 VNIGNLYTEFHSL
+127 ININDLYTEFHSL

-172 RDREVTRVMEI
+172 RDKEVTRVMEI

-248 MRKLIREVEDEDDI
+248 MRKLIKEVEEEDDI
-262 ILFID
+262 VLFID

-310 SIRVDSA
+310 SIRADSA
-317 LDRRFQVVNV
+317 LDRRFQVVSV
-327 KEPSKVETRGIIG
+327 KEPSMNEVRGIIG
-340 GLRDIYEIYHN
+340 GLRDIYEVYHN
-351 VVLSDGVLD
+351 VVLSDEVLD
-360 DIVEYADRYIVGR
+360 YIVEYADRYIVGR
-373 YFPDKA
+373 FFPDKA

-392 RGDEKRRVITELRGR
+392 RGDEKRKCIRELRGR

-429 MLREEKRLLEEV
+429 MLREEKRLLGEV
-441 DALTLAGKRGRNVV
+441 DAMSFAGKRGRNVV
-455 SRGDVVDVVARISGV
+455 ERGDVIDVVERISGV
-470 RIYGDI
+470 SIYVD
-476 SNSDSDMNREM
+476 RY
-487 DMDINNKEMDIS
+487 
-499 NKVSDMNKEMDMN
+499 
-512 RGSES
+512 RGSEC
-517 MQGIMREIGK
+517 MQGFREVIGE

-537 ALSGIVWRRF
+537 ALSGIVWKWF
-547 YGFGKRRGVYLFA
+547 YGLGKRRGVYLFA
-560 GPSGVGKTMAGKILG
+560 GPTGVGKTMAGKLLG
-575 RMLGSGDGDNVIR
+575 KMLGSRDGDNVIR
-588 VDMSEF
+588 IDMSEF

-614 DTGSVVERIRNM
+614 DMGSVVERIRNM

-660 GELVRINNLIVM
+660 GNLVNVNNLIVM

-677 YEKEKVGFGG
+677 YEKGRVGFDG
-687 DEGRV
+687 DK
-692 AERDSELRRVFGD
+692 ERGNECDSELRRVFGD
-705 AFMNRIDGVVYFDR
+705 AFMNRIDGVIYFDS
-719 LERGDVVEIVKR
+719 LEREDVMVIAKR
-731 EIDVVGRE
+731 EIERILKDNK
-739 CRWLE
+739 WLE
-744 KYREWFMDEEFVS
+744 EYRERFMDEEFIA

-763 DFSEYGARKVKRLV
+763 DFTEYGARKVKRLV
-777 SERMESVIEEIM
+777 SERMESVIVDKMDSIGKEEMDKM
-789 ASGLGRNDE
+789 AI
-798 KRGEESE
+798 
-805 EERGENS
+805 
-812 DEMESMSED
+812 
-821 GKGGKDVKREVASN
+821 KREVTSN

>member
-14 NGAREEMVG
+14 NGAKEEMMG
-23 LRHPYIGTE
+23 LKHPYIGTE

-42 NEIRERLLEYN
+42 NEIRERLFSYN

-59 RKVVMEMVP
+59 RKVVMDMVP
-68 AGSLEAD
+68 MGSVEAD

-87 ESSCYLARESGLA
+87 ESSCYMARENGLGD
-100 EISVRNLFASMLE
+100 ISVRNLFASMLD
-113 IGEGTGIRCLVNMG
+113 IGEGTGIRGLVNMG
-127 VNIGNLYTEFHSL
+127 ININDLYTEFHSL

-172 RDREVTRVMEI
+172 RDKEVTRVMEI

-248 MRKLIREVEDEDDI
+248 MRKLIKEVEEEDDI
-262 ILFID
+262 VLFID

-310 SIRVDSA
+310 SIRADSA
-317 LDRRFQVVNV
+317 LDRRFQVVSV
-327 KEPSKVETRGIIG
+327 KEPSMNEVRGIIG
-340 GLRDIYEIYHN
+340 GLRDIYEVYHN
-351 VVLSDGVLD
+351 VVLSDEVLD

-373 YFPDKA
+373 FFPDKA

-392 RGDEKRRVITELRGR
+392 RGDEKRKCIRELRGR

-429 MLREEKRLLEEV
+429 MLREEKRLLGEV
-441 DALTLAGKRGRNVV
+441 DAMSFAGKRGRNVV
-455 SRGDVVDVVARISGV
+455 ERGDVIDVVERISGV
-470 RIYGDI
+470 SIYVD
-476 SNSDSDMNREM
+476 RY
-487 DMDINNKEMDIS
+487 
-499 NKVSDMNKEMDMN
+499 
-512 RGSES
+512 RGSEC
-517 MQGIMREIGK
+517 MQGFREVIGE

-537 ALSGIVWRRF
+537 ALSGIVWKWF
-547 YGFGKRRGVYLFA
+547 YGLGKRRGVYLFA
-560 GPSGVGKTMAGKILG
+560 GPTGVGKTMAGKLLG
-575 RMLGSGDGDNVIR
+575 KMLGSRDGDNVIR
-588 VDMSEF
+588 IDMSEF

-614 DTGSVVERIRNM
+614 DMGSVVERIRNM

-660 GELVRINNLIVM
+660 GNLVNVNNLIVM

-677 YEKEKVGFGG
+677 YEKGRVGFDG
-687 DEGRV
+687 DK
-692 AERDSELRRVFGD
+692 ERGNECDSELRRVFGD
-705 AFMNRIDGVVYFDR
+705 AFMNRIDGVIYFDS
-719 LERGDVVEIVKR
+719 LEREDVMVIAKR
-731 EIDVVGRE
+731 EIEGILKE
-739 CRWLE
+739 NKWLE
-744 KYREWFMDEEFVS
+744 EYREMFMDEEFIA

-763 DFSEYGARKVKRLV
+763 DFTEYGARKVKRLV
-777 SERMESVIEEIM
+777 SERMESVIVDKMDSIGKEEMDKM
-789 ASGLGRNDE
+789 AI
-798 KRGEESE
+798 
-805 EERGENS
+805 
-812 DEMESMSED
+812 
-821 GKGGKDVKREVASN
+821 KREVTSN

>member
-14 NGAREEMVG
+14 NGAKEEMMG
-23 LRHPYIGTE
+23 LKHPYIGTE

-42 NEIRERLLEYN
+42 NEIRERLFSYN

-59 RKVVMEMVP
+59 RKVVMDMVP
-68 AGSLEAD
+68 MGSVEAD

-87 ESSCYLARESGLA
+87 ESSCYMARENGLGD
-100 EISVRNLFASMLE
+100 ISVRNLFASMLD
-113 IGEGTGIRCLVNMG
+113 IGEGTGIRGLVNMG
-127 VNIGNLYTEFHSL
+127 ININDLYTEFHSL

-172 RDREVTRVMEI
+172 RDKEVTRVMEI

-248 MRKLIREVEDEDDI
+248 MRKLIKEVEEEDDI
-262 ILFID
+262 VLFID

-310 SIRVDSA
+310 SIRADSA
-317 LDRRFQVVNV
+317 LDRRFQIVSV
-327 KEPSKVETRGIIG
+327 KEPSRAEVRGIIG
-340 GLRDIYEIYHN
+340 GLRDIYEVYHN
-351 VVLSDGVLD
+351 VVLSDEVLD

-373 YFPDKA
+373 FFPDKA

-392 RGDEKRRVITELRGR
+392 RGDEKRKCIRELRGR

-422 RLEEAYE
+422 RLEEAYK
-429 MLREEKRLLEEV
+429 MLREEKRLLGEV
-441 DALTLAGKRGRNVV
+441 DAMSFAGKRGRNVV
-455 SRGDVVDVVARISGV
+455 ERGDVIDVVEKISGV
-470 RIYGDI
+470 SIY
-476 SNSDSDMNREM
+476 M
-487 DMDINNKEMDIS
+487 DRY
-499 NKVSDMNKEMDMN
+499 
-512 RGSES
+512 RGSEC
-517 MQGIMREIGK
+517 MQGFREVIGE

-537 ALSGIVWRRF
+537 ALSGIVWKWF
-547 YGFGKRRGVYLFA
+547 YGLGKRRGVYLFA
-560 GPSGVGKTMAGKILG
+560 GPTGVGKTMAGKLLG
-575 RMLGSGDGDNVIR
+575 KMLGSRDGDNVIR
-588 VDMSEF
+588 IDMSEF

-614 DTGSVVERIRNM
+614 DMGSVVERIRNM

-660 GELVRINNLIVM
+660 GNLVNVNNLIVM

-677 YEKEKVGFGG
+677 YEKGRVGFDG
-687 DEGRV
+687 DKERV
-692 AERDSELRRVFGD
+692 NGCDSELRRVFGD
-705 AFMNRIDGVVYFDR
+705 AFMNRIDGVIYFDR
-719 LERGDVVEIVKR
+719 LEREDVMVIAKR
-731 EIDVVGRE
+731 EIERIMKE
-739 CRWLE
+739 NKWLE
-744 KYREWFMDEEFVS
+744 EYRERFMDEEFIA

-763 DFSEYGARKVKRLV
+763 DFTEYGARKVKRLV
-777 SERMESVIEEIM
+777 SERMEGVIV
-789 ASGLGRNDE
+789 E
-798 KRGEESE
+798 KMDSI
-805 EERGENS
+805 
-812 DEMESMSED
+812 
-821 GKGGKDVKREVASN
+821 GKDEEGVMAIKKEVTSN

>member
-14 NGAREEMVG
+14 NGAKEEMMG
-23 LRHPYIGTE
+23 LKHPYIGTE

-42 NEIRERLLEYN
+42 NEIRERLFSYN

-59 RKVVMEMVP
+59 RKVVMDMVP
-68 AGSLEAD
+68 MGSVEAD

-87 ESSCYLARESGLA
+87 ESSCYMARENGLGD
-100 EISVRNLFASMLE
+100 ISVRNLFASMLD
-113 IGEGTGIRCLVNMG
+113 IGEGTGIRGLVNMG
-127 VNIGNLYTEFHSL
+127 ININDLYTEFHSL

-172 RDREVTRVMEI
+172 RDKEVTRVMEI

-248 MRKLIREVEDEDDI
+248 MRKLIKEVEEEDDI
-262 ILFID
+262 VLFID

-310 SIRVDSA
+310 SIRADSA
-317 LDRRFQVVNV
+317 LDRRFQVVSV
-327 KEPSKVETRGIIG
+327 KEPSINDARGIIG
-340 GLRDIYEIYHN
+340 GLRDIYEVYHN
-351 VVLSDGVLD
+351 VVLSDEVLD

-373 YFPDKA
+373 FFPDKA

-392 RGDEKRRVITELRGR
+392 RGDEKRKCIRELRGR

-422 RLEEAYE
+422 RLEEAYK
-429 MLREEKRLLEEV
+429 MLREEKRLLGEV
-441 DALTLAGKRGRNVV
+441 DAMSFAGKRGRNVV
-455 SRGDVVDVVARISGV
+455 ERGDVIDVVERISGV
-470 RIYGDI
+470 SIY
-476 SNSDSDMNREM
+476 M
-487 DMDINNKEMDIS
+487 DRY
-499 NKVSDMNKEMDMN
+499 
-512 RGSES
+512 RGSEC
-517 MQGIMREIGK
+517 MQGFREVIGE
-527 SFVGSDRVKR
+527 SFVGNDRVKR
-537 ALSGIVWRRF
+537 ALSGIVWKWF
-547 YGFGKRRGVYLFA
+547 YGLGKRRGVYLFA
-560 GPSGVGKTMAGKILG
+560 GPTGVGKTMAGKLLG
-575 RMLGSGDGDNVIR
+575 KMLGSRDGDNVIR
-588 VDMSEF
+588 IDMSEF

-614 DTGSVVERIRNM
+614 DMGSVVERIRNM

-660 GELVRINNLIVM
+660 GNLVNVNNLIVM

-677 YEKEKVGFGG
+677 YEKGRVGFDG
-687 DEGRV
+687 DK
-692 AERDSELRRVFGD
+692 ERGNECDSELRRVFGD
-705 AFMNRIDGVVYFDR
+705 AFMNRIDGVIYFDS
-719 LERGDVVEIVKR
+719 LEREDVMVIAKR
-731 EIDVVGRE
+731 EIERILKE
-739 CRWLE
+739 NRWLE
-744 KYREWFMDEEFVS
+744 EYRERFMDEEFIA

-763 DFSEYGARKVKRLV
+763 DFTEYGARKVKMLV
-777 SERMESVIEEIM
+777 SERMESVIVDKMDSIGKEEMDKM
-789 ASGLGRNDE
+789 AI
-798 KRGEESE
+798 
-805 EERGENS
+805 
-812 DEMESMSED
+812 
-821 GKGGKDVKREVASN
+821 KREVTSN

>member
-14 NGAREEMVG
+14 NGAKEEMMG
-23 LRHPYIGTE
+23 LKHPYIGTE

-42 NEIRERLLEYN
+42 NEIRERLFSYN

-59 RKVVMEMVP
+59 RKVVMDMVP
-68 AGSLEAD
+68 MGSVEAD

-87 ESSCYLARESGLA
+87 ESSCYMARENGLGD
-100 EISVRNLFASMLE
+100 ISVRNLFASMLD
-113 IGEGTGIRCLVNMG
+113 IGEGTGIRGLVNMG
-127 VNIGNLYTEFHSL
+127 ININDLYTEFHSL

-172 RDREVTRVMEI
+172 RDKEVTRVMEI

-248 MRKLIREVEDEDDI
+248 MRKLIKEVEEEDDI
-262 ILFID
+262 VLFID

-310 SIRVDSA
+310 SIRADSA
-317 LDRRFQVVNV
+317 LDRRFQVVSV
-327 KEPSKVETRGIIG
+327 KEPSRNDARGIIG
-340 GLRDIYEIYHN
+340 GLRDIYEVYHN
-351 VVLSDGVLD
+351 VVLSDEVLD

-373 YFPDKA
+373 FFPDKA

-392 RGDEKRRVITELRGR
+392 RGDEKRKCIRELRGR

-422 RLEEAYE
+422 RLEEAYK
-429 MLREEKRLLEEV
+429 MLREEKRLLGEV
-441 DALTLAGKRGRNVV
+441 DAMSFAGKRGRNVV
-455 SRGDVVDVVARISGV
+455 ERGDVIDVVERISGV
-470 RIYGDI
+470 SIY
-476 SNSDSDMNREM
+476 M
-487 DMDINNKEMDIS
+487 DRY
-499 NKVSDMNKEMDMN
+499 
-512 RGSES
+512 RGSEC
-517 MQGIMREIGK
+517 MQGFREVIGE
-527 SFVGSDRVKR
+527 SFVGSERVKR
-537 ALSGIVWRRF
+537 ALSGIVWKWF
-547 YGFGKRRGVYLFA
+547 YGLGKRRGVYLFA
-560 GPSGVGKTMAGKILG
+560 GPTGVGKTMAGKLLG
-575 RMLGSGDGDNVIR
+575 KMLGSRDGDNVIR
-588 VDMSEF
+588 IDMSEF

-614 DTGSVVERIRNM
+614 DMGSVVERIRNM

-660 GELVRINNLIVM
+660 GNLVNVNNLIVM

-677 YEKEKVGFGG
+677 YEKGRVGFDG
-687 DEGRV
+687 DK
-692 AERDSELRRVFGD
+692 ERGNECDSELRRVFGD
-705 AFMNRIDGVVYFDR
+705 AFMNRIDGVIYFDS
-719 LERGDVVEIVKR
+719 LEREDVMVIAKR
-731 EIDVVGRE
+731 EIERILKDNK
-739 CRWLE
+739 WLE
-744 KYREWFMDEEFVS
+744 EYREMFMDEEFIE

-763 DFSEYGARKVKRLV
+763 DFTEYGARKVKRLV
-777 SERMESVIEEIM
+777 SERMESVIVDKMDSIGKEEMDKM
-789 ASGLGRNDE
+789 AI
-798 KRGEESE
+798 
-805 EERGENS
+805 
-812 DEMESMSED
+812 
-821 GKGGKDVKREVASN
+821 KREVTSN

>member
-14 NGAREEMVG
+14 NGAKEEMMG
-23 LRHPYIGTE
+23 LKHPYIGTE

-42 NEIRERLLEYN
+42 NEIRERLFSYN

-59 RKVVMEMVP
+59 RKVVMDMVP
-68 AGSLEAD
+68 MGSVEAD

-87 ESSCYLARESGLA
+87 ESSCYMARENGLGD
-100 EISVRNLFASMLE
+100 ISMRNLFASMLD
-113 IGEGTGIRCLVNMG
+113 IGEGTGIRGLVNMG
-127 VNIGNLYTEFHSL
+127 ININDLYTEFHSL

-172 RDREVTRVMEI
+172 RDKEVTRVMEI

-248 MRKLIREVEDEDDI
+248 MRKLIKEVEEEDDI
-262 ILFID
+262 VLFID

-310 SIRVDSA
+310 SIRADSA
-317 LDRRFQVVNV
+317 LDRRFQVVSV
-327 KEPSKVETRGIIG
+327 KEPSRNDARGIIG
-340 GLRDIYEIYHN
+340 GLRDIYEVYHN
-351 VVLSDGVLD
+351 VVLSDEVLD

-373 YFPDKA
+373 FFPDKA

-392 RGDEKRRVITELRGR
+392 RGDEKRKCIRELRGR

-422 RLEEAYE
+422 RLEEAYK
-429 MLREEKRLLEEV
+429 MLREEKRLLGEV
-441 DALTLAGKRGRNVV
+441 DAMSFAGKRGRNVV
-455 SRGDVVDVVARISGV
+455 ERGDVIDVVERISGV
-470 RIYGDI
+470 SIY
-476 SNSDSDMNREM
+476 M
-487 DMDINNKEMDIS
+487 DRY
-499 NKVSDMNKEMDMN
+499 
-512 RGSES
+512 RGSEC
-517 MQGIMREIGK
+517 MQGFREVIGE

-537 ALSGIVWRRF
+537 ALSGIVWKWF
-547 YGFGKRRGVYLFA
+547 YGLGKRRGVYLFA
-560 GPSGVGKTMAGKILG
+560 GPTGVGKTMAGKLLG
-575 RMLGSGDGDNVIR
+575 KMLGSRDGDNVIR
-588 VDMSEF
+588 IDMSEF

-614 DTGSVVERIRNM
+614 DMGSVVERIRNM

-660 GELVRINNLIVM
+660 GNLVNVNNLIVM

-677 YEKEKVGFGG
+677 YEKGRVGFDG
-687 DEGRV
+687 DK
-692 AERDSELRRVFGD
+692 ERGNECDSELRRVFGD
-705 AFMNRIDGVVYFDR
+705 AFMNRIDGVIYFDS
-719 LERGDVVEIVKR
+719 LEREDVMVIAKR
-731 EIDVVGRE
+731 EIEGILKE
-739 CRWLE
+739 NKWLE
-744 KYREWFMDEEFVS
+744 EYRERFMDEEFIA

-763 DFSEYGARKVKRLV
+763 DFTEYGARKVKRLV
-777 SERMESVIEEIM
+777 SERMESVIVDKMDSIGKEEMDKM
-789 ASGLGRNDE
+789 AI
-798 KRGEESE
+798 
-805 EERGENS
+805 
-812 DEMESMSED
+812 
-821 GKGGKDVKREVASN
+821 KREVTSN

>member
-14 NGAREEMVG
+14 NGAKEEMMG
-23 LRHPYIGTE
+23 LKHPYIGTE

-42 NEIRERLLEYN
+42 NEIRERLFSYN

-59 RKVVMEMVP
+59 RKVVMDMVP
-68 AGSLEAD
+68 MGSVEAD

-87 ESSCYLARESGLA
+87 ESSCYMARENGLGD
-100 EISVRNLFASMLE
+100 ISVRNLFASMLD
-113 IGEGTGIRCLVNMG
+113 IGEGTGIRGLVNMG
-127 VNIGNLYTEFHSL
+127 ININDLYTEFHSL

-172 RDREVTRVMEI
+172 RDKEVTRVMEI

-248 MRKLIREVEDEDDI
+248 MRKLIKEVEEEDDI
-262 ILFID
+262 VLFID

-310 SIRVDSA
+310 SIRADSA
-317 LDRRFQVVNV
+317 LDRRFQVVSV
-327 KEPSKVETRGIIG
+327 KEPSMNEVRGIIG
-340 GLRDIYEIYHN
+340 GLRDIYEVYHN
-351 VVLSDGVLD
+351 VVLSDEVLD

-373 YFPDKA
+373 FFPDKA

-392 RGDEKRRVITELRGR
+392 RGDEKRKCIRELRGR

-422 RLEEAYE
+422 RLEEAYK
-429 MLREEKRLLEEV
+429 MLREEKRLLGEV
-441 DALTLAGKRGRNVV
+441 DAMSFAGKRGRNVV
-455 SRGDVVDVVARISGV
+455 ERGDVIDVVERISGV
-470 RIYGDI
+470 SIY
-476 SNSDSDMNREM
+476 M
-487 DMDINNKEMDIS
+487 DRY
-499 NKVSDMNKEMDMN
+499 
-512 RGSES
+512 RGSEC
-517 MQGIMREIGK
+517 MQGFREVIGE

-537 ALSGIVWRRF
+537 ALSGIVWKWF
-547 YGFGKRRGVYLFA
+547 YGLGKRRGVYLFA
-560 GPSGVGKTMAGKILG
+560 GPTGVGKTMAGKLLG
-575 RMLGSGDGDNVIR
+575 KMLGSRDGDNVIR
-588 VDMSEF
+588 IDMSEF

-614 DTGSVVERIRNM
+614 DMGSVVERIRNM

-660 GELVRINNLIVM
+660 GNLVNVNNLIVM

-677 YEKEKVGFGG
+677 YEKGRVGFDG
-687 DEGRV
+687 DK
-692 AERDSELRRVFGD
+692 ERGNECDSELRRVFGD
-705 AFMNRIDGVVYFDR
+705 AFMNRIDGVIYFDS
-719 LERGDVVEIVKR
+719 LEREDVMVIAKR
-731 EIDVVGRE
+731 EIEGILKE
-739 CRWLE
+739 NKWLE
-744 KYREWFMDEEFVS
+744 EYRERFMDEEFIA

-763 DFSEYGARKVKRLV
+763 DFTEYGARKVKRLV
-777 SERMESVIEEIM
+777 SERMESVIVEKMDSIGKEEM
-789 ASGLGRNDE
+789 D
-798 KRGEESE
+798 KRAI
-805 EERGENS
+805 
-812 DEMESMSED
+812 
-821 GKGGKDVKREVASN
+821 KREVTSN